1 MRQIKMTKRKQAKN
15 IFAILFLGI
24 FWSCETSIQYPETQK
39 KLHSDFY
46 HGIEVSDPYRWL
58 EDDMSDE
65 TREWVKSQ
73 NTVTSSFLRKIGF
86 RKKLERRI
94 KKLNDY
100 EKIGAP
106 FKEGDYEYFYKNSGL
121 QNHSVVY
128 RTRIG
133 SNDDPEVF
141 IDPNTFSGDGTV
153 ALRGLSFTKDG
164 SLLAYMITEGG
175 SDWRKIIVMDT
186 ETKEVIGDTLK
197 DVKFSGLSWKKN
209 DGFFYSSYDNPS
221 EKNKSELSAKTQYHK
236 LYYHK
241 LNSSQSEDRLVYGG
255 KKEPNRYVSGSV
267 TEDQRYLVIYAG
279 QNTSGRQLYIKDLD
293 LPNSKLVKIQGDYFA
308 TASVISNKKRTF
320 YLYTNIDAPNGR
332 IVSVNLSRPNTWK
345 DVVSETENVMFASSG
360 GGYLFVRYLVDAKS
374 QIMQYDLNGEI
385 VREIDLPGIG
395 SAYGF
400 SAKEDEKDLYYSF
413 SSYTYPSTIFNYDI
427 NSGESN
433 LYRQPKIDFEPS
445 DYVTEQV
452 FFKSKDQTTVPMF
465 ITYKKDVKRNGANPT
480 ILYGYGGF
488 NISLTPGFNPTN
500 IAWLENGG
508 IYAVANIRGG
518 GEYGKKWHKSGT
530 QMKKQNVFDDFIA
543 AAEYLISE
551 DYTSSEYLAIRG
563 GSNGGLLVGAV
574 MIQRPELFKVAV
586 PAVGV
591 LDMLRYHQFTAGA
604 GWSDDYGTADDSPEM
619 FKYLLKYS
627 PVHAL
632 KPGTEYPAT
641 LVTTA
646 DHDDRVVPAHSFKF
660 AARLQEFH
668 AGESPVLIR
677 IQTRGGHG
685 SVSMDQ
691 RMELYA
697 DVFSFIWYNMGTRPK
712 I

>member
-1 MRQIKMTKRKQAKN
+1 MSK
-15 IFAILFLGI
+15 
-24 FWSCETSIQYPETQK
+24 ET
-39 KLHSDFY
+39 
-46 HGIEVSDPYRWL
+46 G
-58 EDDMSDE
+58 
-65 TREWVKSQ
+65 EWVKSQ
-73 NTVTSSFLRKIGF
+73 NKVTSKFLGKIGF

-133 SNDDPEVF
+133 ADENPEVF
-141 IDPNTFSGDGTV
+141 IDPNTFSKDGTV

-164 SLLAYMITEGG
+164 SLLAYMITDGG
-175 SDWRKIIVMDT
+175 SDWRKIIVMNT
-186 ETKEVIGDTLK
+186 KTKEIIGDTLK
-197 DVKFSGLSWKKN
+197 DVKFSGLSWKNN

-221 EKNKSELSAKTQYHK
+221 EENKSELSAKTQYHK
-236 LYYHK
+236 LYFHR
-241 LNSSQSEDRLVYGG
+241 LNTAQAQDKLVYGG
-255 KKEPNRYVSGSV
+255 NKQPNRYVSGSV
-267 TEDQRYLVIYAG
+267 TEDQRYLAIYAG
-279 QNTSGRQLYIKDLD
+279 QNTSGRQLYIQDLTV
-293 LPNSKLVKIQGDYFA
+293 PGSKPIKIQGDYFA
-308 TASVISNKKRTF
+308 RASVITNKNKTF
-320 YLYTNIDAPNGR
+320 YLYTNIEAPNGR
-332 IVSVNLSRPNTWK
+332 IVSVDLSRPNIWK
-345 DVVSETENVMFASSG
+345 DIVSETENVMYPSSG
-360 GGYLFVRYLVDAKS
+360 GGNLFVRYLVDAKS
-374 QIMQYDLNGEI
+374 QIMQFDLNGKI
-385 VREIDLPGIG
+385 IREIELPAIG

-400 SAKEDEKDLYYSF
+400 SAKEDEDDLYYSF
-413 SSYTYPSTIFNYDI
+413 SSYTYPSTIFNYNI
-427 NSGESN
+427 ESGESN
-433 LYRQPKIDFEPS
+433 LYRQPEIDFEPS
-445 DYVTEQV
+445 DYITEQV
-452 FFKSKDQTTVPMF
+452 FYKSKDQTTVPMF
-465 ITYKKDVKRNGANPT
+465 ITYKKGLNRNSANPT

-488 NISLTPGFNPTN
+488 NISQTPGFSATN

-508 IYAVANIRGG
+508 VYAVANIRGG
-518 GEYGKKWHKSGT
+518 GEYGKKWHKAGT
-530 QMKKQNVFDDFIA
+530 QMNKQNVFDDFIA

-551 DYTSSEYLAIRG
+551 NYTSSEYLAIRG
-563 GSNGGLLVGAV
+563 GSNGGLLVAAV
-574 MIQRPELFKVAV
+574 MIQRPELFKVAI

-604 GWSDDYGTADDSPEM
+604 GWSDDYGTADDSKEM

-632 KPGTEYPAT
+632 KPDTNYPAT

-668 AGESPVLIR
+668 VGESPVLIR

-697 DVFSFIWYNMGTRPK
+697 DVFSFIWYNMESQPK

>member
-1 MRQIKMTKRKQAKN
+1 MITQKYFKN
-15 IFAILFLGI
+15 IFMIYLVMI
-24 FWSCETSIQYPETQK
+24 SISCDSAVEYPVTNK
-39 KLHSDFY
+39 ITHSDFY
-46 HGIEVSDPYRWL
+46 HGVEISDPYRWL

-65 TREWVKSQ
+65 TVKWVKAQ
-73 NTVTSSFLRKIGF
+73 NKVTSKFLAKIGF

-100 EKIGAP
+100 EKVGAP
-106 FKEGDYEYFYKNSGL
+106 FKEGDYEYFYKNTGL

-133 SNDDPEVF
+133 SSQKPEVF
-141 IDPNTFSGDGTV
+141 IDPNTFSKDGTV

-175 SDWRKIIVMDT
+175 SDWRKIIIMNTD
-186 ETKEVIGDTLK
+186 TKEIIGDTLK
-197 DVKFSGLSWKKN
+197 NVKFSGLSWKNN
-209 DGFFYSSYDNPS
+209 DGFYYSSYDNPS
-221 EKNKSELSAKTQYHK
+221 EENKSELSAKTQYHK

-241 LNSSQSEDRLVYGG
+241 LNTSQSKDRLVYGG
-255 KKEPNRYVSGSV
+255 DREPNRYVSGGV
-267 TEDQRYLVIYAG
+267 TQDQRYLIIYAG
-279 QNTSGRQLYIKDLD
+279 QNTSGSQLYIKDLEVA
-293 LPNSKLVKIQGDYFA
+293 NSKPVKIQGDYFA
-308 TASVISNKKRTF
+308 RASVLYNKKRTF

-332 IVSVNLSRPNTWK
+332 IVSVNLSKPSAWK
-345 DVVSETENVMFASSG
+345 DVVSETENVMFASAG
-360 GGYLFVRYLVDAKS
+360 GGDLFVRYLVDAKS
-374 QIMQYDLNGEI
+374 QIMQYGLNGKLI
-385 VREIDLPGIG
+385 REISLPAIG

-400 SAKEDEKDLYYSF
+400 NAKEDDKNLYYSF
-413 SSYTYPSTIFNYDI
+413 SSYTYPSTIFNYNI
-427 NSGESN
+427 KTGESE
-433 LYRQPKIDFEPS
+433 LYRQPEIDFTPS
-445 DYVTEQV
+445 DYNTEQV
-452 FFKSKDQTTVPMF
+452 FYKSKDGTIVPMF
-465 ITYKKDVKRNGANPT
+465 ITFKKGVERNGANAT

-488 NISLTPGFNPTN
+488 NISQTPGFNPTN

-518 GEYGKKWHKSGT
+518 GEYGKKWHKAGT
-530 QMKKQNVFDDFIA
+530 QMNKQNVFDDFIA

-551 DYTSSEYLAIRG
+551 KYTSNDYLAIRG

-574 MIQRPELFKVAV
+574 MIQRPELFKVAI

-591 LDMLRYHQFTAGA
+591 LDMLRYHEFTAGA
-604 GWSDDYGTADDSPEM
+604 GWSDDYGTADDSPAM
-619 FKYLLKYS
+619 FEYLLKYS

-632 KPGTEYPAT
+632 KPDTEYPAT

-668 AGESPVLIR
+668 NGESPVLIR

-697 DVFSFIWYNMGTRPK
+697 DVFSFIWYNMGVKPR

>member
-1 MRQIKMTKRKQAKN
+1 MITQKYFKN
-15 IFAILFLGI
+15 IFMIYLVMI
-24 FWSCETSIQYPETQK
+24 SISCDSAVEYPVTNK
-39 KLHSDFY
+39 ITHSDFY
-46 HGIEVSDPYRWL
+46 HGVEISDPYRWL

-65 TREWVKSQ
+65 TVKWVKAQ
-73 NTVTSSFLRKIGF
+73 NKVTSKFLAKIGF
-86 RKKLERRI
+86 RKKLEKRI

-100 EKIGAP
+100 EKVGAP
-106 FKEGDYEYFYKNSGL
+106 FKEGDYEYFYKNTGL

-133 SNDDPEVF
+133 SSQKPEVF
-141 IDPNTFSGDGTV
+141 IDPNTFSKDGTV

-175 SDWRKIIVMDT
+175 SDWRKIIIMNTD
-186 ETKEVIGDTLK
+186 TKEIIGDTLK
-197 DVKFSGLSWKKN
+197 NVKFSGLSWKNN

-221 EKNKSELSAKTQYHK
+221 EENKSELSAKTQYHK

-241 LNSSQSEDRLVYGG
+241 LNTSQSKDRLVYGG
-255 KKEPNRYVSGSV
+255 VREPNRYVSGGV
-267 TEDQRYLVIYAG
+267 TQDQRYLIIYAG
-279 QNTSGRQLYIKDLD
+279 QNTSGSQLYIKDLEVA
-293 LPNSKLVKIQGDYFA
+293 NSKPVKIQGDYFA
-308 TASVISNKKRTF
+308 RASVLYNKKRTF

-332 IVSVNLSRPNTWK
+332 IVSVNLSKPSAWK
-345 DVVSETENVMFASSG
+345 DVVSETENVMFASAG
-360 GGYLFVRYLVDAKS
+360 GGDLFVRYLVDAKS
-374 QIMQYDLNGEI
+374 QIMQYGLNGKLI
-385 VREIDLPGIG
+385 REISLPAIG

-400 SAKEDEKDLYYSF
+400 NAKEDDKNLYYSF
-413 SSYTYPSTIFNYDI
+413 SSYTYPSTIFNYNI
-427 NSGESN
+427 KTGESE
-433 LYRQPKIDFEPS
+433 LYRQPEIDFTPS
-445 DYVTEQV
+445 DYNTEQV
-452 FFKSKDQTTVPMF
+452 FYKSKDGTIVPMF
-465 ITYKKDVKRNGANPT
+465 ITFKKGVERNGANAT

-488 NISLTPGFNPTN
+488 NISQTPGFNPTN

-518 GEYGKKWHKSGT
+518 GEYGKKWHKAGT
-530 QMKKQNVFDDFIA
+530 QMNKQNVFDDFIA

-551 DYTSSEYLAIRG
+551 KYTSNDYLAIRG

-574 MIQRPELFKVAV
+574 MIQRPELFKVAI

-591 LDMLRYHQFTAGA
+591 LDMLRYHEFTAGA
-604 GWSDDYGTADDSPEM
+604 GWSDDYGTADDSPAM
-619 FKYLLKYS
+619 FEYLLKYS

-632 KPGTEYPAT
+632 KPDTEYPAT

-668 AGESPVLIR
+668 NGESPVLIR

-697 DVFSFIWYNMGTRPK
+697 DVFSFIWYNMGVKPR

>member
-1 MRQIKMTKRKQAKN
+1 MKN
-15 IFAILFLGI
+15 ISLKIIFILSFYLI
-24 FWSCETSIQYPETQK
+24 SCEQSIDYPVTK
-39 KLHSDFY
+39 KIGHYDTY
-46 HGIEVSDPYRWL
+46 HGIEISDPYRWL

-65 TREWVKSQ
+65 TGQWVKSQ
-73 NTVTSSFLRKIGF
+73 NKVTSKYLRKIGF

-121 QNHSVVY
+121 QNHSVIY
-128 RTRIG
+128 RSRIG
-133 SNDDPEVF
+133 SSQDPEVF
-141 IDPNTFSGDGTV
+141 IDPNTFSKDGTV

-186 ETKEVIGDTLK
+186 ETKEIIGDTLK
-197 DVKFSGLSWKKN
+197 DVKFSGLSWKNN
-209 DGFFYSSYDNPS
+209 DGFFYSSYDNPN
-221 EKNKSELSAKTQYHK
+221 EENKSELSAKTQYHK

-241 LNSSQSEDRLVYGG
+241 LNTSQSKDQLIYGG
-255 KKEPNRYVSGSV
+255 SREPNRYISGSV
-267 TEDQRYLVIYAG
+267 SEDQRYLTIYAG
-279 QNTSGRQLYIKDLD
+279 QNTSGRQLYIQDLKIS
-293 LPNSKLVKIQGDYFA
+293 NSKPIKIQGDYFA
-308 TASVISNKKRTF
+308 RASVLYNKKRTF
-320 YLYTNIDAPNGR
+320 YLFTNIDAPNGR
-332 IVSVNLSRPNTWK
+332 IVSVDLSKPNIWK
-345 DVVSETENVMFASSG
+345 DVVPESKNVMIASSG

-374 QIMQYDLNGEI
+374 QIMQYDLKGKI
-385 VREIDLPGIG
+385 VREIDLPAIG

-400 SAKEDEKDLYYSF
+400 NAKEDEKDLYYSF
-413 SSYTYPSTIFNYDI
+413 SSYTYPSTIYKYNI
-427 NSGESN
+427 ESGESN
-433 LYRQPKIDFEPS
+433 LYRQPAIDFEPS
-445 DYVTEQV
+445 DYITEQV
-452 FFKSKDQTTVPMF
+452 FYKSKDQTTIPMF
-465 ITYKKDVKRNGANPT
+465 ITYKKDVIKNNANPT

-488 NISLTPGFNPTN
+488 NISQTPRFSATN

-508 IYAVANIRGG
+508 VYAVANIRGG
-518 GEYGKKWHKSGT
+518 GEYGKKWHKAGT

-551 DYTSSEYLAIRG
+551 NYTSSDYLAIRG

-574 MIQRPELFKVAV
+574 MIQRPELFKVAI

-591 LDMLRYHQFTAGA
+591 LDMLRYHEFTAGA
-604 GWSDDYGTADDSPEM
+604 GWADDYGTSDDSPEM
-619 FKYLLKYS
+619 FQYLLKYS

-632 KPGTEYPAT
+632 RPNVEYPAT

-668 AGESPVLIR
+668 SGDAPVLIR

-691 RMELYA
+691 RMELYS
-697 DVFSFIWYNMGTRPK
+697 DVFGFIWQNMGVRPK
-712 I
+712 L

>member
-1 MRQIKMTKRKQAKN
+1 MILKKIIRNTFI
-15 IFAILFLGI
+15 ILFGML
-24 FWSCETSIQYPETQK
+24 WSCETSIQYPETK
-39 KLHSDFY
+39 KITHSDFY

-58 EDDMSDE
+58 EDDMSNE
-65 TREWVKSQ
+65 TGEWVKSQ
-73 NTVTSSFLRKIGF
+73 NKVTSKFLGKIGF

-133 SNDDPEVF
+133 ADENPEVF
-141 IDPNTFSGDGTV
+141 IDPNTFSKDGTV

-175 SDWRKIIVMDT
+175 SDWRKIIVMNT
-186 ETKEVIGDTLK
+186 KTKEIIGDTLK
-197 DVKFSGLSWKKN
+197 DVKFSGLSWKNN

-221 EKNKSELSAKTQYHK
+221 EENKSELSAKTQYHK
-236 LYYHK
+236 LYFHR
-241 LNSSQSEDRLVYGG
+241 LNTPQSQDKLVYGG
-255 KKEPNRYVSGSV
+255 NKQPNRYVSGSV
-267 TEDQRYLVIYAG
+267 TEDQRYLAIYAG
-279 QNTSGRQLYIKDLD
+279 QNTSGRQLYIQDLTVPD
-293 LPNSKLVKIQGDYFA
+293 SKPIKIQGDYFA
-308 TASVISNKKRTF
+308 RASVITNENKTF
-320 YLYTNIDAPNGR
+320 YLYTNIKAPNGR
-332 IVSVNLSRPNTWK
+332 IVSVDLSRPNIWK
-345 DVVSETENVMFASSG
+345 DVVSESENVMYPSSG
-360 GGYLFVRYLVDAKS
+360 GGNLFVRYLVDAKS
-374 QIMQYDLNGEI
+374 QIMQFDLNGKI
-385 VREIDLPGIG
+385 IREIELPAIG

-400 SAKEDEKDLYYSF
+400 SAKEDEADLYYSF
-413 SSYTYPSTIFNYDI
+413 SSYTYPSTIFNYNI
-427 NSGESN
+427 ESGKSN
-433 LYRQPKIDFEPS
+433 LYRQPEIDFEPS
-445 DYVTEQV
+445 DYITEQV
-452 FFKSKDQTTVPMF
+452 FYKSKDQTTVPMF
-465 ITYKKDVKRNGANPT
+465 ITYKKGVDRNSANPT

-488 NISLTPGFNPTN
+488 NISQTPGFSATN

-508 IYAVANIRGG
+508 VYAVANIRGG
-518 GEYGKKWHKSGT
+518 GEYGKKWHKAGT
-530 QMKKQNVFDDFIA
+530 QMKKQNVFDDFIT

-551 DYTSSEYLAIRG
+551 NYTSSEYLAIRG
-563 GSNGGLLVGAV
+563 GSNGGLLVAAV
-574 MIQRPELFKVAV
+574 MIQRPELFKVAI

-604 GWSDDYGTADDSPEM
+604 GWSDDYGTADDSKEM

-632 KPGTEYPAT
+632 KPDTNYPAT

-668 AGESPVLIR
+668 VGESPVLIR

-697 DVFSFIWYNMGTRPK
+697 DVFSFIWYNMGSRPK

>member
-1 MRQIKMTKRKQAKN
+1 MKSISLKIIFILSFYLISCDQSIDYPATKK
-15 IFAILFLGI
+15 IGHYD
-24 FWSCETSIQYPETQK
+24 T
-39 KLHSDFY
+39 Y
-46 HGIEVSDPYRWL
+46 HGIEISDPYRWL

-65 TREWVKSQ
+65 TGQWVKSQ
-73 NTVTSSFLRKIGF
+73 NKVTSKYLRKIGF

-100 EKIGAP
+100 EKVGAP
-106 FKEGDYEYFYKNSGL
+106 FKEGNYEYFYKNSGL

-128 RTRIG
+128 RSRIG
-133 SNDDPEVF
+133 SNQDPEVF
-141 IDPNTFSGDGTV
+141 IDPNTFSKDGTV

-186 ETKEVIGDTLK
+186 ETKEIIGDTLK
-197 DVKFSGLSWKKN
+197 DVKFSGLSWKNN
-209 DGFFYSSYDNPS
+209 DGFFYSSYDNPN
-221 EKNKSELSAKTQYHK
+221 EENKSELSAKTQYHK

-241 LNSSQSEDRLVYGG
+241 LNTSQSKDQLIYGG
-255 KKEPNRYVSGSV
+255 SREPNRYISGSV
-267 TEDQRYLVIYAG
+267 SEDQRYLAIYAG
-279 QNTSGRQLYIKDLD
+279 QNTSGRQLYIQDLNISD
-293 LPNSKLVKIQGDYFA
+293 SKPIKIQGDYFA
-308 TASVISNKKRTF
+308 RASVLYNKKRTF
-320 YLYTNIDAPNGR
+320 YLFTNIDAPNGR
-332 IVSVNLSRPNTWK
+332 IVSVDLSKPNIWK
-345 DVVSETENVMFASSG
+345 DVVPESENVMIASSG

-374 QIMQYDLNGEI
+374 QIMQYDLKGKI
-385 VREIDLPGIG
+385 VREIDLPAIG

-400 SAKEDEKDLYYSF
+400 NAKEDEKDLYYSF
-413 SSYTYPSTIFNYDI
+413 SSYTYPSTIYKYNI
-427 NSGESN
+427 ESGESI
-433 LYRQPKIDFEPS
+433 LYRQPAIDFEPS
-445 DYVTEQV
+445 DYTTEQV
-452 FFKSKDQTTVPMF
+452 FYKSKDQTTVPMF
-465 ITYKKDVKRNGANPT
+465 ITYKKDVVKNGNSPT

-488 NISLTPGFNPTN
+488 NISQTPRFSATN

-508 IYAVANIRGG
+508 VYAVANIRGG
-518 GEYGKKWHKSGT
+518 GEYGKKWHKAGT

-551 DYTSSEYLAIRG
+551 NYTSSEYLAIRG

-574 MIQRPELFKVAV
+574 MIQRPELFKVAI

-591 LDMLRYHQFTAGA
+591 LDMLRYHEFTAGA

-632 KPGTEYPAT
+632 KPETKYPAT

-668 AGESPVLIR
+668 IGESPVLIR

-697 DVFSFIWYNMGTRPK
+697 DVFSFIWYNMGTKPK

>member
-1 MRQIKMTKRKQAKN
+1 MITQKYFKN
-15 IFAILFLGI
+15 IFTIYFVMISISCDSAI
-24 FWSCETSIQYPETQK
+24 EYPVTNK
-39 KLHSDFY
+39 ITHSDFY
-46 HGIEVSDPYRWL
+46 HGVEISDPYRWL

-65 TREWVKSQ
+65 TVKWVKAQ
-73 NTVTSSFLRKIGF
+73 NKVTSKFLAKIGF

-100 EKIGAP
+100 EKVGAP
-106 FKEGDYEYFYKNSGL
+106 FKEGDYEYFYKNTGL

-133 SNDDPEVF
+133 SSQKPEVF
-141 IDPNTFSGDGTV
+141 IDPNTFSKDGTV

-175 SDWRKIIVMDT
+175 SDWRKIIIMNTD
-186 ETKEVIGDTLK
+186 TKEIIGDTLK
-197 DVKFSGLSWKKN
+197 NVKFSGLSWKNN

-221 EKNKSELSAKTQYHK
+221 EENKSELSAKTQYHK

-241 LNSSQSEDRLVYGG
+241 LNTSQSKDRLVYGG
-255 KKEPNRYVSGSV
+255 DREPNRYVSGGV
-267 TEDQRYLVIYAG
+267 TQDQRYLIIYAG
-279 QNTSGRQLYIKDLD
+279 QNTSGSQLYIKDLEVA
-293 LPNSKLVKIQGDYFA
+293 NSKPVKIQGDYFA
-308 TASVISNKKRTF
+308 RASVLYNKKRTF
-320 YLYTNIDAPNGR
+320 YLYTNINAPNGR
-332 IVSVNLSRPNTWK
+332 IVSVNLSKPSAWK
-345 DVVSETENVMFASSG
+345 DVVSETENVMFASAG
-360 GGYLFVRYLVDAKS
+360 GGDLFVRYLVDAKS
-374 QIMQYDLNGEI
+374 QIMQYGLNGKLI
-385 VREIDLPGIG
+385 REISLPAIG

-400 SAKEDEKDLYYSF
+400 NAKEDDKNLYYSF
-413 SSYTYPSTIFNYDI
+413 SSYTYPSTIFNYNI
-427 NSGESN
+427 ETGESE
-433 LYRQPKIDFEPS
+433 LYRQPEIDFTPS
-445 DYVTEQV
+445 DYNTEQV
-452 FFKSKDQTTVPMF
+452 FYKSKDGTIVPMF
-465 ITYKKDVKRNGANPT
+465 ITFKKGVERNGANAT

-488 NISLTPGFNPTN
+488 NISQTPGFNPTN

-518 GEYGKKWHKSGT
+518 GEYGKKWHEAGT
-530 QMKKQNVFDDFIA
+530 QMNKQNVFDDFIA

-551 DYTSSEYLAIRG
+551 KYTSNDYLAIRG

-574 MIQRPELFKVAV
+574 MIQRPELFKVAI

-591 LDMLRYHQFTAGA
+591 LDMLRYHEFTAGA
-604 GWSDDYGTADDSPEM
+604 GWSDDYGTADDSPAM
-619 FKYLLKYS
+619 FEYLLKYS

-632 KPGTEYPAT
+632 KPDTEYPAT

-668 AGESPVLIR
+668 NGESPVLIR

-697 DVFSFIWYNMGTRPK
+697 DVFSFIWYNMGVKPR

>member
-1 MRQIKMTKRKQAKN
+1 MILKKIIRNTFI
-15 IFAILFLGI
+15 ILFGML
-24 FWSCETSIQYPETQK
+24 WSCETSIQYPETK
-39 KLHSDFY
+39 KITHSDFY

-58 EDDMSDE
+58 EDDMSKE
-65 TREWVKSQ
+65 TGEWVKSQ
-73 NTVTSSFLRKIGF
+73 NKVTSKFLGKIGF

-133 SNDDPEVF
+133 ADENPEVF
-141 IDPNTFSGDGTV
+141 IDPNTFSKDGTV

-175 SDWRKIIVMDT
+175 SDWRKIIVMNT
-186 ETKEVIGDTLK
+186 KTKEIIGDTLK
-197 DVKFSGLSWKKN
+197 DVKFSGLSWKNN

-221 EKNKSELSAKTQYHK
+221 EENKSELSAKTQYHK
-236 LYYHK
+236 LYFHQ
-241 LNSSQSEDRLVYGG
+241 LNTPQAQDKLVYGG
-255 KKEPNRYVSGSV
+255 NKQPNRYVSGSV
-267 TEDQRYLVIYAG
+267 TEDQRYLAIYAG
-279 QNTSGRQLYIKDLD
+279 QNTSGRQLYIQDLGV
-293 LPNSKLVKIQGDYFA
+293 PGSKPIKIQGDYFA
-308 TASVISNKKRTF
+308 RASVITNKNKTF
-320 YLYTNIDAPNGR
+320 YLYTNIEAPNGR
-332 IVSVNLSRPNTWK
+332 IVSVDLSRPNIWK
-345 DVVSETENVMFASSG
+345 DIVSETENVMYPSSG
-360 GGYLFVRYLVDAKS
+360 GGNLFVRYLVDAKS
-374 QIMQYDLNGEI
+374 QIMQFDLNGKI
-385 VREIDLPGIG
+385 IREIELPAIG

-400 SAKEDEKDLYYSF
+400 SAKEDEDDLYYSF
-413 SSYTYPSTIFNYDI
+413 SSYTYPSTIFNYNI
-427 NSGESN
+427 ESGESN
-433 LYRQPKIDFEPS
+433 LYRQPEIDFEPS
-445 DYVTEQV
+445 DYITEQV
-452 FFKSKDQTTVPMF
+452 FYKSKDQTTVPMF
-465 ITYKKDVKRNGANPT
+465 ITYKKGVDRNSANPT

-488 NISLTPGFNPTN
+488 NISQTPGFSATN

-508 IYAVANIRGG
+508 VYAVANIRGG
-518 GEYGKKWHKSGT
+518 GEYGKKWHKAGT
-530 QMKKQNVFDDFIA
+530 QMNKQNVFDDFIA

-551 DYTSSEYLAIRG
+551 NYTSSEYLAIRG
-563 GSNGGLLVGAV
+563 GSNGGLLVAAV
-574 MIQRPELFKVAV
+574 MIQRPELFKVAI

-604 GWSDDYGTADDSPEM
+604 GWSDDYGTADDSKEM

-632 KPGTEYPAT
+632 KPDTNYPAT

-668 AGESPVLIR
+668 VGESPVLIR

-697 DVFSFIWYNMGTRPK
+697 DVFSFIWYNMESQPK

>member
-1 MRQIKMTKRKQAKN
+1 MITQKYFKN
-15 IFAILFLGI
+15 IFTIYLVMI
-24 FWSCETSIQYPETQK
+24 SISCDSAVEYPVTNK
-39 KLHSDFY
+39 ITHSDFY
-46 HGIEVSDPYRWL
+46 HGVEISDPYRWL

-65 TREWVKSQ
+65 TVKWVKAQ
-73 NTVTSSFLRKIGF
+73 NKVTSKFLAKIGF

-100 EKIGAP
+100 EKVGAP
-106 FKEGDYEYFYKNSGL
+106 FKEGDYEYFYKNTGL

-133 SNDDPEVF
+133 SSQEPEVF
-141 IDPNTFSGDGTV
+141 IDPNTFSKDGTV

-175 SDWRKIIVMDT
+175 SDWRKIIIMNTD
-186 ETKEVIGDTLK
+186 TKEIIGDTLK
-197 DVKFSGLSWKKN
+197 NVKFSGLSWKNN

-221 EKNKSELSAKTQYHK
+221 DDNKSELSAKTQYHK

-241 LNSSQSEDRLVYGG
+241 LNTSQSKDRLVYGG
-255 KKEPNRYVSGSV
+255 DREPNRYVSGGV
-267 TEDQRYLVIYAG
+267 TQDQRYLIIYAG
-279 QNTSGRQLYIKDLD
+279 QNTSGSQLYIKDLEVA
-293 LPNSKLVKIQGDYFA
+293 NSKPVKIQGDYFA
-308 TASVISNKKRTF
+308 RASVLYNKKRTF

-332 IVSVNLSRPNTWK
+332 IVSVNLSKPSAWK
-345 DVVSETENVMFASSG
+345 DVVSETENVMFASAG
-360 GGYLFVRYLVDAKS
+360 GGDLFVRYLVDAKS
-374 QIMQYDLNGEI
+374 QIMQYGLNGKLI
-385 VREIDLPGIG
+385 REISLPAIG

-400 SAKEDEKDLYYSF
+400 NAKEDDKNLYYSF
-413 SSYTYPSTIFNYDI
+413 SSYTYPSTIFNYNI
-427 NSGESN
+427 ETGESE
-433 LYRQPKIDFEPS
+433 LYRQPEIDFTPS
-445 DYVTEQV
+445 DYNTEQV
-452 FFKSKDQTTVPMF
+452 FYKSKDGTIVPMF
-465 ITYKKDVKRNGANPT
+465 ITFKKGVERNGANPT

-488 NISLTPGFNPTN
+488 NISQTPGFNPTN

-518 GEYGKKWHKSGT
+518 GEYGKKWHEAGT
-530 QMKKQNVFDDFIA
+530 QMNKQNVFDDFIA

-551 DYTSSEYLAIRG
+551 KYTSNDYLAIRG

-574 MIQRPELFKVAV
+574 MIQRPELFKVAI

-591 LDMLRYHQFTAGA
+591 LDMLRYHEFTAGA
-604 GWSDDYGTADDSPEM
+604 GWSDDYGTADDSPAM
-619 FKYLLKYS
+619 FEYLLKYS

-632 KPGTEYPAT
+632 KPDTEYPAT

-668 AGESPVLIR
+668 NGESPVLIR

-691 RMELYA
+691 RMKLYA
-697 DVFSFIWYNMGTRPK
+697 DVFSFIWYNMGVKPR

>member
-1 MRQIKMTKRKQAKN
+1 MTLIIKFKN
-15 IFAILFLGI
+15 IFAICIPALFL
-24 FWSCETSIQYPETQK
+24 SCDVAIKYPETK
-39 KLHSDFY
+39 KVSHSDFY
-46 HGIEVSDPYRWL
+46 HGIEISDPYRWL

-65 TREWVKSQ
+65 TGEWVKNQ
-73 NTVTSSFLRKIGF
+73 NKVTSRFLQKIGF

-106 FKEGDYEYFYKNSGL
+106 FKEGGYEYFYKNSGL

-133 SNDDPEVF
+133 SSQDPEVF
-141 IDPNTFSGDGTV
+141 IDPNTFSDDGTV

-175 SDWRKIIVMDT
+175 SDWRKIIVMNT
-186 ETKEVIGDTLK
+186 STKEVIGDTLK
-197 DVKFSGLSWKKN
+197 DVKFSGLSWKNN
-209 DGFFYSSYDNPS
+209 DGFYYSSYDNPS
-221 EKNKSELSAKTQYHK
+221 EENKSELSAKTQYHK
-236 LYYHK
+236 MYYHK
-241 LNSSQSEDRLVYGG
+241 LNSTQSEDKSVYGG
-255 KKEPNRYVSGSV
+255 EKEPNRYVSGGV
-267 TEDQRYLVIYAG
+267 TEDQNYLQIYAG
-279 QNTSGRQLYIKDLD
+279 QNTSGRQLYIKDLIT
-293 LPNSKLVKIQGDYFA
+293 PNSKPVKIQGDYFA
-308 TASVISNKKRTF
+308 RADVLYNKKRTF
-320 YLYTNIDAPNGR
+320 YLFTNIDAPNGR
-332 IVSVNLSRPNTWK
+332 IVSVNLSEPNIWK
-345 DVVSETENVMFASSG
+345 DVVPESENVMFASSG

-374 QIMQYDLNGEI
+374 QIIQYDLNGEI

-400 SAKEDEKDLYYSF
+400 NAKEDEKDLYYSF

-433 LYRQPKIDFEPS
+433 LYRQPEIDFEPS

-452 FFKSKDQTTVPMF
+452 FYKSKDQTTIPMF
-465 ITYKKDVKRNGANPT
+465 ITYKKDVNRNGANPT

-518 GEYGKKWHKSGT
+518 GEYGKKWHKAGT

-551 DYTSSEYLAIRG
+551 NYTSSDYLAIRG

-574 MIQRPELFKVAV
+574 MIQRPDLFKVAI

-632 KPGTEYPAT
+632 KPDIKYPAT

-660 AARLQEFH
+660 AARLQELH
-668 AGESPVLIR
+668 EGESPVLIR
-677 IQTRGGHG
+677 IQTKGGHG

-697 DVFSFIWYNMGTRPK
+697 DVFSFIWYNMETKPK
-712 I
+712 F

>member
-1 MRQIKMTKRKQAKN
+1 MRQIKMLLKKLIRNTF
-15 IFAILFLGI
+15 IIHFGMFL
-24 FWSCETSIQYPETQK
+24 SCETSIQYPETK
-39 KLHSDFY
+39 KITHSDFY

-58 EDDMSDE
+58 EDDMSNE
-65 TREWVKSQ
+65 TGEWVKIQ
-73 NTVTSSFLRKIGF
+73 NKVTSKFLGKIGF

-128 RTRIG
+128 RKRIG
-133 SNDDPEVF
+133 SDENPEVF
-141 IDPNTFSGDGTV
+141 IDPNTFSKDGTV

-164 SLLAYMITEGG
+164 SLLAYMITDGG
-175 SDWRKIIVMDT
+175 SDWRKIIVMNT
-186 ETKEVIGDTLK
+186 KTKEIIGDTLK
-197 DVKFSGLSWKKN
+197 DVKFSGLSWKNN

-221 EKNKSELSAKTQYHK
+221 EENKSELSAKTQYHK
-236 LYYHK
+236 LYFHR
-241 LNSSQSEDRLVYGG
+241 LNTTQAQDKLVYGG
-255 KKEPNRYVSGSV
+255 NKQPNRYVSGSV
-267 TEDQRYLVIYAG
+267 TEDQRYLAIYAG
-279 QNTSGRQLYIKDLD
+279 QNTSGRQLYIQDLAVTG
-293 LPNSKLVKIQGDYFA
+293 SKPIKIQGDYFA
-308 TASVISNKKRTF
+308 RASVITNKNKTF

-332 IVSVNLSRPNTWK
+332 VVSVDLSSPNIWK
-345 DVVSETENVMFASSG
+345 DVVSETENVMYPSSG
-360 GGYLFVRYLVDAKS
+360 GGNLFIRYLVDAKS
-374 QIMQYDLNGEI
+374 QIMQFDLNGKI
-385 VREIDLPGIG
+385 IREIELPAIG

-400 SAKEDEKDLYYSF
+400 SAKEDEDDLYYSF
-413 SSYTYPSTIFNYDI
+413 SSYTYPSTIFNYNI
-427 NSGESN
+427 ESGESN
-433 LYRQPKIDFEPS
+433 LYRQPEIDFEPR
-445 DYVTEQV
+445 DYITEQV
-452 FFKSKDQTTVPMF
+452 FYKSKDQTTVPMF
-465 ITYKKDVKRNGANPT
+465 ITYKKGLNRNSANPT

-488 NISLTPGFNPTN
+488 NISQTPGFSATN

-508 IYAVANIRGG
+508 VYAVANIRGG
-518 GEYGKKWHKSGT
+518 GEYGKKWHKAGT
-530 QMKKQNVFDDFIA
+530 QMNKQNVFDDFIA

-551 DYTSSEYLAIRG
+551 NYTSSEYLAIRG
-563 GSNGGLLVGAV
+563 GSNGGLLVAAV
-574 MIQRPELFKVAV
+574 MIQRPELFKVAI

-604 GWSDDYGTADDSPEM
+604 GWSDDYGTADDSKEM

-632 KPGTEYPAT
+632 KPDTNYPAT

-660 AARLQEFH
+660 AARLQEYH

-697 DVFSFIWYNMGTRPK
+697 DVFSFIWYNMGSRPK

>member
-1 MRQIKMTKRKQAKN
+1 MRQIKMILKKIIRNTF
-15 IFAILFLGI
+15 IILFGML
-24 FWSCETSIQYPETQK
+24 WSCETSIQYPETK
-39 KLHSDFY
+39 KITHSDFY

-58 EDDMSDE
+58 EDDMSNE
-65 TREWVKSQ
+65 TGEWVKSQ
-73 NTVTSSFLRKIGF
+73 NKVTSKFLGKIGF

-133 SNDDPEVF
+133 ADENPEVF
-141 IDPNTFSGDGTV
+141 IDPNTFSKDGTV

-175 SDWRKIIVMDT
+175 SDWRKIIVMNT
-186 ETKEVIGDTLK
+186 KTKEIIGDTLK
-197 DVKFSGLSWKKN
+197 DVKFSGLSWKNN

-221 EKNKSELSAKTQYHK
+221 EENKSELSAKTQYHK
-236 LYYHK
+236 LYFHQ
-241 LNSSQSEDRLVYGG
+241 LNTPQAQDKLVYGG
-255 KKEPNRYVSGSV
+255 NKQPNRYVSGSV
-267 TEDQRYLVIYAG
+267 TEDQRYLAIYAG
-279 QNTSGRQLYIKDLD
+279 QNTSGRQLYIQDLGV
-293 LPNSKLVKIQGDYFA
+293 PGSKPIKIQGDYFA
-308 TASVISNKKRTF
+308 RASVITNKNKTF
-320 YLYTNIDAPNGR
+320 YLYTNIEAPNGR
-332 IVSVNLSRPNTWK
+332 IVSVDLSRPNIWK
-345 DVVSETENVMFASSG
+345 DIVSETENVMYPSSG
-360 GGYLFVRYLVDAKS
+360 GGNLFVRYLVDAKS
-374 QIMQYDLNGEI
+374 QIMQFDLNGKI
-385 VREIDLPGIG
+385 IREIELPAIG

-400 SAKEDEKDLYYSF
+400 SAKEDEDDLYYSF
-413 SSYTYPSTIFNYDI
+413 SSYTYPSTIFNYNI
-427 NSGESN
+427 ESGESN
-433 LYRQPKIDFEPS
+433 LYRQPEIDFEPS
-445 DYVTEQV
+445 DYITEQV

-465 ITYKKDVKRNGANPT
+465 ITYKKGVDRNSANPT

-488 NISLTPGFNPTN
+488 NISQTPGFSATN

-508 IYAVANIRGG
+508 VYAVANIRGG
-518 GEYGKKWHKSGT
+518 GEYGKKWHKAGT
-530 QMKKQNVFDDFIA
+530 QMNKQNVFDDFIA

-551 DYTSSEYLAIRG
+551 NYTSSEYLAIRG
-563 GSNGGLLVGAV
+563 GSNGGLLVAAV
-574 MIQRPELFKVAV
+574 MIQRPELFKVAI

-604 GWSDDYGTADDSPEM
+604 GWSDDYGTADDSKEM

-632 KPGTEYPAT
+632 KPDTNYPAT

-668 AGESPVLIR
+668 VGESPVLIR

-697 DVFSFIWYNMGTRPK
+697 DVFSFIWYNMESQPK

>member
-1 MRQIKMTKRKQAKN
+1 MRQIKMLLKKLIRNTF
-15 IFAILFLGI
+15 IIHFGMFL
-24 FWSCETSIQYPETQK
+24 SCETSIQYPETK
-39 KLHSDFY
+39 KITHSDFY

-58 EDDMSDE
+58 EDDMSNE
-65 TREWVKSQ
+65 TGEWVKIQ
-73 NTVTSSFLRKIGF
+73 NKVTSKFLGKIGF

-128 RTRIG
+128 RKRIG
-133 SNDDPEVF
+133 SDENPEVF
-141 IDPNTFSGDGTV
+141 IDPNTFSKDGTV

-164 SLLAYMITEGG
+164 SLLAYMITDGG
-175 SDWRKIIVMDT
+175 SDWRKIIVMNT
-186 ETKEVIGDTLK
+186 KTKEIIGDTLK
-197 DVKFSGLSWKKN
+197 DVKFSGLSWKNN

-221 EKNKSELSAKTQYHK
+221 EENKSELSAKTQYHK
-236 LYYHK
+236 LYFHR
-241 LNSSQSEDRLVYGG
+241 LNTTQAQDKLVYGG
-255 KKEPNRYVSGSV
+255 NKQPNRYVSGSV
-267 TEDQRYLVIYAG
+267 TEDQRYLAIYAG
-279 QNTSGRQLYIKDLD
+279 QNTSGRQLYIQDLAVTG
-293 LPNSKLVKIQGDYFA
+293 SKPIKIQGDYFA
-308 TASVISNKKRTF
+308 RASVITNKNKTF
-320 YLYTNIDAPNGR
+320 YLYTNIDAPKGR
-332 IVSVNLSRPNTWK
+332 IVSVDLSSPNIWK
-345 DVVSETENVMFASSG
+345 DVVSETENVMYPSSG
-360 GGYLFVRYLVDAKS
+360 GGNLFIRYLVDAKS
-374 QIMQYDLNGEI
+374 QIMQFDLNGKI
-385 VREIDLPGIG
+385 IREIELPAIG

-400 SAKEDEKDLYYSF
+400 SAKEDEDDLYYSF
-413 SSYTYPSTIFNYDI
+413 SSYTYPSTIFNYNI
-427 NSGESN
+427 ESGESN
-433 LYRQPKIDFEPS
+433 LYRQPEIDFEPR
-445 DYVTEQV
+445 DYITEQV
-452 FFKSKDQTTVPMF
+452 FYKSKDQTTVPMF
-465 ITYKKDVKRNGANPT
+465 ITYKKGLNRNRANPT

-488 NISLTPGFNPTN
+488 NISQTPGFNPTN

-508 IYAVANIRGG
+508 VYAVANIRGG
-518 GEYGKKWHKSGT
+518 GEYGKKWHKAGT
-530 QMKKQNVFDDFIA
+530 QMNKQNVFDDFIA
-543 AAEYLISE
+543 AAEYLISKN
-551 DYTSSEYLAIRG
+551 YTSSEYLAIRG
-563 GSNGGLLVGAV
+563 GSNGGLLVAAV
-574 MIQRPELFKVAV
+574 MIQRPELFKVAI

-604 GWSDDYGTADDSPEM
+604 GWSDDYGTADDSKEM

-632 KPGTEYPAT
+632 KPDTNYPAT

-660 AARLQEFH
+660 AARLQEYH

-697 DVFSFIWYNMGTRPK
+697 DVFSFIWYNMGSRPK

>member
-1 MRQIKMTKRKQAKN
+1 MTLIIKFKN
-15 IFAILFLGI
+15 IFAICIPALFL
-24 FWSCETSIQYPETQK
+24 SCDVAIKYPETK
-39 KLHSDFY
+39 KVSHSDFY
-46 HGIEVSDPYRWL
+46 HGIEISDPYRWL

-65 TREWVKSQ
+65 TGEWVKNQ
-73 NTVTSSFLRKIGF
+73 NKVTSRFLQKIGF

-133 SNDDPEVF
+133 SSQDPEVF
-141 IDPNTFSGDGTV
+141 IDPNTFSDDGTV

-175 SDWRKIIVMDT
+175 SDWRKIIVMNT
-186 ETKEVIGDTLK
+186 STKEVIGDTLK
-197 DVKFSGLSWKKN
+197 DVKFSGLSWKNN
-209 DGFFYSSYDNPS
+209 DGFYYSSYDNPS
-221 EKNKSELSAKTQYHK
+221 EENKSELSAKTQYHK
-236 LYYHK
+236 MYYHK
-241 LNSSQSEDRLVYGG
+241 LNSTQSEDKLVYGG
-255 KKEPNRYVSGSV
+255 EKEPNRYVSGGV
-267 TEDQRYLVIYAG
+267 TEDQNYLQIYAG
-279 QNTSGRQLYIKDLD
+279 QNTSGRQLYIKDLITS
-293 LPNSKLVKIQGDYFA
+293 NSKPVKIQGDYFA
-308 TASVISNKKRTF
+308 RADVLYNKKRTF
-320 YLYTNIDAPNGR
+320 YLFTNIDAPNGR
-332 IVSVNLSRPNTWK
+332 IVSVNLSEPNIWK
-345 DVVSETENVMFASSG
+345 DVVPESENVMFASSG

-374 QIMQYDLNGEI
+374 QIIQYDLNGEI

-400 SAKEDEKDLYYSF
+400 NAKEDEKDLYYSF

-433 LYRQPKIDFEPS
+433 LYRQPEIDFEPS

-452 FFKSKDQTTVPMF
+452 FYKSKDQATIPMF
-465 ITYKKDVKRNGANPT
+465 ITYKKDVNRNGANPT

-518 GEYGKKWHKSGT
+518 GEYGKKWHKAGT

-551 DYTSSEYLAIRG
+551 NYTSSDYLAIRG

-574 MIQRPELFKVAV
+574 MIQRPDLFKVAI

-632 KPGTEYPAT
+632 KPNIKYPAT

-660 AARLQEFH
+660 AATLQEVH
-668 AGESPVLIR
+668 SGESPVLIR
-677 IQTRGGHG
+677 IQTKGGHG

-697 DVFSFIWYNMGTRPK
+697 DVFSFIWYNMETKPK
-712 I
+712 F

>member
-1 MRQIKMTKRKQAKN
+1 MITQKYFKN
-15 IFAILFLGI
+15 IFTIYFVMISISCDSAI
-24 FWSCETSIQYPETQK
+24 EYPVTNK
-39 KLHSDFY
+39 ITHSDFY
-46 HGIEVSDPYRWL
+46 HGVEISDPYRWL

-65 TREWVKSQ
+65 TGEWVKAQ
-73 NTVTSSFLRKIGF
+73 NKVTSKFLAKIGF
-86 RKKLERRI
+86 RKKLEKRI

-100 EKIGAP
+100 EKVGAP
-106 FKEGDYEYFYKNSGL
+106 FKEGDYEYFYKNTGL

-133 SNDDPEVF
+133 SSQEPEVF
-141 IDPNTFSGDGTV
+141 IDPNTFSKDGTV

-175 SDWRKIIVMDT
+175 SDWRKIIIMNTD
-186 ETKEVIGDTLK
+186 TKEIIGDTLK
-197 DVKFSGLSWKKN
+197 NVKFSGLSWKNN

-221 EKNKSELSAKTQYHK
+221 EENKSELSAKTQYHK

-241 LNSSQSEDRLVYGG
+241 LNTSQSKDRLVYGG
-255 KKEPNRYVSGSV
+255 DREPNRYVSGGV
-267 TEDQRYLVIYAG
+267 TQDQRYLIIYAG
-279 QNTSGRQLYIKDLD
+279 QNTSGSQLYIKDLEVA
-293 LPNSKLVKIQGDYFA
+293 NSKPVKIQGDYFA
-308 TASVISNKKRTF
+308 RASVLYNKKRTF

-332 IVSVNLSRPNTWK
+332 IVSVNLSKPSTWK
-345 DVVSETENVMFASSG
+345 DVVSETENVMFASAG
-360 GGYLFVRYLVDAKS
+360 GGDLFVRYLVDAKS
-374 QIMQYDLNGEI
+374 QIMQYGLNGKLI
-385 VREIDLPGIG
+385 REISLPAIG

-400 SAKEDEKDLYYSF
+400 NAKEDDKNLYYSF
-413 SSYTYPSTIFNYDI
+413 SSYTYPSTIFNYNI
-427 NSGESN
+427 ETGESE
-433 LYRQPKIDFEPS
+433 LYRQPEIDFTPS
-445 DYVTEQV
+445 DYNTEQV
-452 FFKSKDQTTVPMF
+452 FYKSKDGTIVPMF
-465 ITYKKDVKRNGANPT
+465 ITFKKGVERNGANPT

-488 NISLTPGFNPTN
+488 NISQTPGFNPTN

-518 GEYGKKWHKSGT
+518 GEYGKKWHKAGT
-530 QMKKQNVFDDFIA
+530 QMNKQNVFDDFIA

-551 DYTSSEYLAIRG
+551 KYTSNDYLAIRG

-574 MIQRPELFKVAV
+574 MIQRPELFKVAI

-591 LDMLRYHQFTAGA
+591 LDMLRYHEFTAGA
-604 GWSDDYGTADDSPEM
+604 GWSDDYGTADDSPAM
-619 FKYLLKYS
+619 FEYLLKYS

-632 KPGTEYPAT
+632 KPDTEYPAT

-668 AGESPVLIR
+668 NGESPVLIR

-697 DVFSFIWYNMGTRPK
+697 DVFSFIWYNMGVKPR

>member
-1 MRQIKMTKRKQAKN
+1 MITQKYFKN
-15 IFAILFLGI
+15 IFTIYLVMI
-24 FWSCETSIQYPETQK
+24 SISCDSAVEYPVTNK
-39 KLHSDFY
+39 ITHSDFY
-46 HGIEVSDPYRWL
+46 HGVEISDPYRWL

-65 TREWVKSQ
+65 TGEWVKAQ
-73 NTVTSSFLRKIGF
+73 NKVTSKFLAKIGF
-86 RKKLERRI
+86 RKKLEKRV

-100 EKIGAP
+100 EKVGAP
-106 FKEGDYEYFYKNSGL
+106 FKEGDYEYFYKNTGL

-133 SNDDPEVF
+133 SSQEPEVF
-141 IDPNTFSGDGTV
+141 IDPNTFSKDGTV

-175 SDWRKIIVMDT
+175 SDWRKIIIMNTD
-186 ETKEVIGDTLK
+186 TKEIIGDTLK
-197 DVKFSGLSWKKN
+197 NVKFSGLSWKNN

-221 EKNKSELSAKTQYHK
+221 EENKSELSAKTQYHK

-241 LNSSQSEDRLVYGG
+241 LNTSQSKDRLVYGG
-255 KKEPNRYVSGSV
+255 DKEPNRYVSGGV
-267 TEDQRYLVIYAG
+267 TQDQRYLIIYAG
-279 QNTSGRQLYIKDLD
+279 QNTSGSQLYIKDLEVA
-293 LPNSKLVKIQGDYFA
+293 NSKPVKIQGDYFA
-308 TASVISNKKRTF
+308 RASVLYNKKRTF

-332 IVSVNLSRPNTWK
+332 IVSVNLSKPSTWK
-345 DVVSETENVMFASSG
+345 DVVSETENVMFASAG
-360 GGYLFVRYLVDAKS
+360 GGDLFVRYLVDAKS
-374 QIMQYDLNGEI
+374 QIMQYGLNGKLI
-385 VREIDLPGIG
+385 REISLPAIG

-400 SAKEDEKDLYYSF
+400 NAKEDDKNLYYSF
-413 SSYTYPSTIFNYDI
+413 SSYTYPSTIFNYNI
-427 NSGESN
+427 KTGESE
-433 LYRQPKIDFEPS
+433 LYRQPEIDFTPS
-445 DYVTEQV
+445 DYNTEQV
-452 FFKSKDQTTVPMF
+452 FYKSKDGTIVPMF
-465 ITYKKDVKRNGANPT
+465 ITFKKGVERNGANAT

-488 NISLTPGFNPTN
+488 NISQTPGFNPTN

-518 GEYGKKWHKSGT
+518 GEYGKKWHKAGT
-530 QMKKQNVFDDFIA
+530 QMNKQNVFDDFIA

-551 DYTSSEYLAIRG
+551 KYTSNDYLAIRG

-574 MIQRPELFKVAV
+574 MIQRPELFKVAI

-591 LDMLRYHQFTAGA
+591 LDMLRYHEFTAGA
-604 GWSDDYGTADDSPEM
+604 GWSDDYGTADDSPAM
-619 FKYLLKYS
+619 FEYLLKYS

-632 KPGTEYPAT
+632 KPDTEYPAT

-668 AGESPVLIR
+668 NGESPVLIR

-697 DVFSFIWYNMGTRPK
+697 DVFSFIWYNMGVKPR

>member
-1 MRQIKMTKRKQAKN
+1 MKN
-15 IFAILFLGI
+15 KHFTIIFILSFY
-24 FWSCETSIQYPETQK
+24 FFSCEKSINYPTTK
-39 KLHSDFY
+39 KIAHTDIY
-46 HGIEVSDPYRWL
+46 HGIEISDPYRWL
-58 EDDMSDE
+58 EDDMSEE
-65 TREWVKSQ
+65 TGEWVKSQ
-73 NTVTSSFLRKIGF
+73 NKVTSKFLGKIGF
-86 RKKLERRI
+86 RNRLKRRI
-94 KKLNDY
+94 KKLNDF

-121 QNHSVVY
+121 QNHSVVF
-128 RTRIG
+128 RSRIG
-133 SNDDPEVF
+133 SSQDPEVF
-141 IDPNTFSGDGTV
+141 IDPNTFSKDGTV
-153 ALRGLSFTKDG
+153 ALRGFSFTKDG

-186 ETKEVIGDTLK
+186 ETKEIIGDTLTN
-197 DVKFSGLSWKKN
+197 VKFSGLSWKNN

-221 EKNKSELSAKTQYHK
+221 QQNKSELSAKTQYHK
-236 LYYHK
+236 LYFHK
-241 LNSSQSEDRLVYGG
+241 LNTPQSNDQLVYGG
-255 KKEPNRYVSGSV
+255 NKEPNRYISGSV
-267 TEDQRYLVIYAG
+267 TEDQRYLAIYAG
-279 QNTSGRQLYIKDLD
+279 QNTSGSQLYIKDLNM
-293 LPNSKLVKIQGDYFA
+293 PNSKPVKIQGDYFA
-308 TASVISNKKRTF
+308 RARVVYNKKRTF

-332 IVSVNLSRPNTWK
+332 LVSVNLSKPNTWK
-345 DVVSETENVMFASSG
+345 NVVPESQNVMLASSG

-374 QIMQYDLNGEI
+374 QIMQYDLSGKI
-385 VREIDLPGIG
+385 VREVDLPAIG

-400 SAKEDEKDLYYSF
+400 SAKEDEEDLYYSF
-413 SSYTYPSTIFNYDI
+413 SSYTYPSTIFNFNI
-427 NSGESN
+427 KSGESN
-433 LYRQPKIDFEPS
+433 LYRQPEIDFEPS
-445 DYVTEQV
+445 DYITEQV
-452 FFKSKDQTTVPMF
+452 FYKSKDKTTVPMF
-465 ITYKKDVKRNGANPT
+465 ITYKKNVKKNSANPT

-488 NISLTPGFNPTN
+488 NISQTPGFSATN

-508 IYAVANIRGG
+508 VYAVANIRGG
-518 GEYGKKWHKSGT
+518 GEYGKKWHKAGT
-530 QMKKQNVFDDFIA
+530 QMNKQNVFDDFIA

-551 DYTSSEYLAIRG
+551 NYTSSKYLAIRG

-574 MIQRPELFKVAV
+574 MIQRPELFKVAI

-591 LDMLRYHQFTAGA
+591 LDMLRYHEFTAGA

-632 KPGTEYPAT
+632 KPDTNYPAT

>member
-1 MRQIKMTKRKQAKN
+1 MRQIKMLLKKLIRNTF
-15 IFAILFLGI
+15 IIHFGMFL
-24 FWSCETSIQYPETQK
+24 SCETSIQYPETK
-39 KLHSDFY
+39 KITHSDFY

-58 EDDMSDE
+58 EDDMSNE
-65 TREWVKSQ
+65 TGEWVKIQ
-73 NTVTSSFLRKIGF
+73 NKVTSKFLGKIGF

-128 RTRIG
+128 RKRIG
-133 SNDDPEVF
+133 SDENPEVF
-141 IDPNTFSGDGTV
+141 IDPNTFSKDGTV

-164 SLLAYMITEGG
+164 SLLAYMITDGG
-175 SDWRKIIVMDT
+175 SDWRKIIVMNT
-186 ETKEVIGDTLK
+186 KTKEIIGDTLK
-197 DVKFSGLSWKKN
+197 DVKFSGLSWKNN

-221 EKNKSELSAKTQYHK
+221 EENKSELSAKTQYHK
-236 LYYHK
+236 LYFHRLK
-241 LNSSQSEDRLVYGG
+241 TTQAQDKLVYGG
-255 KKEPNRYVSGSV
+255 NKQPNRYVSGSV
-267 TEDQRYLVIYAG
+267 TEDQRYLAIYAG
-279 QNTSGRQLYIKDLD
+279 QNTSGRQLYIQDLAVTG
-293 LPNSKLVKIQGDYFA
+293 SKPIKIQGDYFA
-308 TASVISNKKRTF
+308 RASVITNKNKTF

-332 IVSVNLSRPNTWK
+332 VVSVDLSSPNIWK
-345 DVVSETENVMFASSG
+345 DVVSETENVMYPSSG
-360 GGYLFVRYLVDAKS
+360 GGNLFIRYLVDAKS
-374 QIMQYDLNGEI
+374 QIMQFDLNGKI
-385 VREIDLPGIG
+385 IREIELPAIG

-400 SAKEDEKDLYYSF
+400 SAKEDEDDLYYSF
-413 SSYTYPSTIFNYDI
+413 SSYTYPSTIFNYNI
-427 NSGESN
+427 ESGESN
-433 LYRQPKIDFEPS
+433 LYRQPEIDFEPR
-445 DYVTEQV
+445 DYITEQV
-452 FFKSKDQTTVPMF
+452 FYKSKDQTTVPMF
-465 ITYKKDVKRNGANPT
+465 ITYKKGLNRNSANPT

-488 NISLTPGFNPTN
+488 NISQTPGFSATN

-508 IYAVANIRGG
+508 VYAVANIRGG
-518 GEYGKKWHKSGT
+518 GEYGKKWHKAGT
-530 QMKKQNVFDDFIA
+530 QMNKQNVFDDFIA
-543 AAEYLISE
+543 AAEYLISKN
-551 DYTSSEYLAIRG
+551 YTSSEYLAIRG
-563 GSNGGLLVGAV
+563 GSNGGLLVAAV
-574 MIQRPELFKVAV
+574 MIQRPELFKVAI

-604 GWSDDYGTADDSPEM
+604 GWSDDYGTADDSKEM

-632 KPGTEYPAT
+632 KPDTNYPAT

-660 AARLQEFH
+660 AARLQEYH

-697 DVFSFIWYNMGTRPK
+697 DVFSFIWYNMGSRPK

>member
-1 MRQIKMTKRKQAKN
+1 MTIQNYFKN
-15 IFAILFLGI
+15 IIAICFVMVVIGCDTAI
-24 FWSCETSIQYPETQK
+24 DYPETNK
-39 KLHSDFY
+39 ISHSDFY
-46 HGIEVSDPYRWL
+46 HGIEISDPYRWL

-65 TREWVKSQ
+65 TGEWVAAQ
-73 NTVTSSFLRKIGF
+73 NKVTSKFLKKIGF

-100 EKIGAP
+100 EKVGAP

-133 SNDDPEVF
+133 SSQNPEVF
-141 IDPNTFSGDGTV
+141 IDPNTFSEDGTV

-175 SDWRKIIVMDT
+175 SDWRKIIVMNTD
-186 ETKEVIGDTLK
+186 TKEIIGDTLK
-197 DVKFSGLSWKKN
+197 NVKFSGLSWKKN
-209 DGFFYSSYDNPS
+209 NGFFYSSYDNPA
-221 EKNKSELSAKTQYHK
+221 EENKSELSAKTQYHK

-241 LNSSQSEDRLVYGG
+241 LNTLQSEDQLVYGG
-255 KKEPNRYVSGSV
+255 DKQPNRYVSGGV
-267 TEDQRYLVIYAG
+267 TEDQRYLIIYAG
-279 QNTSGRQLYIKDLD
+279 QNTSGRQLYIKDLEM
-293 LPNSKLVKIQGDYFA
+293 LNSKPVKIQGDYFA
-308 TASVISNKKRTF
+308 TANVLHNKKRKF

-332 IVSVNLSRPNTWK
+332 IVSVNLSKPNIWK
-345 DVVSETENVMFASSG
+345 DIVAETENVMFASSG
-360 GGYLFVRYLVDAKS
+360 GGDLFVRYLVDAKS
-374 QIMQYDLNGEI
+374 QVMQYSLSGEI
-385 VREIDLPGIG
+385 IREINLPSIG

-400 SAKEDEKDLYYSF
+400 NAKVDDKDLYYSF
-413 SSYTYPSTIFNYDI
+413 SSYTYPSTIFNYNID
-427 NSGESN
+427 SGESK
-433 LYRQPKIDFEPS
+433 LYRQPEIDFVPT
-445 DYVTEQV
+445 DYITEQA
-452 FFKSKDQTTVPMF
+452 FYKSKDGTTVPMF
-465 ITYKKDVKRNGANPT
+465 ITSKKGVEKNGTNPT

-508 IYAVANIRGG
+508 IYVVANIRGG
-518 GEYGKKWHKSGT
+518 GEYGKKWHKAGT
-530 QMKKQNVFDDFIA
+530 QMNKQNVFDDFIA

-551 DYTSSEYLAIRG
+551 KYTSSDYLAIRG

-574 MIQRPELFKVAV
+574 MIQRPDLFKVAI

-591 LDMLRYHQFTAGA
+591 LDMLRYHEFTAGA
-604 GWSDDYGTADDSPEM
+604 GWSDDYGTAADSPEM
-619 FKYLLKYS
+619 FKYLLNYS

-632 KPGTEYPAT
+632 KPETNYPAT

-660 AARLQEFH
+660 AARLQEFQE
-668 AGESPVLIR
+668 GESPVLIR

-697 DVFSFIWYNMGTRPK
+697 DVFSFIWYNMGVKPN

>member
-1 MRQIKMTKRKQAKN
+1 MITHKYFKN
-15 IFAILFLGI
+15 IFIIYLAMIFISCDSAI
-24 FWSCETSIQYPETQK
+24 EYPVTNK
-39 KLHSDFY
+39 ITHSDFY
-46 HGIEVSDPYRWL
+46 HGVEISDPYRWL

-65 TREWVKSQ
+65 TGEWVKAQ
-73 NTVTSSFLRKIGF
+73 NKVTSKFLAKIGF

-100 EKIGAP
+100 EKVGAP
-106 FKEGDYEYFYKNSGL
+106 FKEGDYEYFYKNTGL

-133 SNDDPEVF
+133 SSQEPEVF
-141 IDPNTFSGDGTV
+141 IDPNTFSKDGTV

-175 SDWRKIIVMDT
+175 SDWRKIIVMNTD
-186 ETKEVIGDTLK
+186 TKEIIGDTLK
-197 DVKFSGLSWKKN
+197 NVKFSGLSWKNN

-221 EKNKSELSAKTQYHK
+221 DENKSELSAKTQYHK

-241 LNSSQSEDRLVYGG
+241 LNTSQSKDRLVYGG
-255 KKEPNRYVSGSV
+255 DREPNRYVSGGV
-267 TEDQRYLVIYAG
+267 TQDQRYLIIYAG
-279 QNTSGRQLYIKDLD
+279 QNTSGSQLYIKDLEVA
-293 LPNSKLVKIQGDYFA
+293 NSKPVKIQGDYFA
-308 TASVISNKKRTF
+308 RASVLYNKKRTF

-332 IVSVNLSRPNTWK
+332 IVSVNLSKPSAWK
-345 DVVSETENVMFASSG
+345 DVVSETENVMFASAG
-360 GGYLFVRYLVDAKS
+360 GGDLFVRYLVDAKS
-374 QIMQYDLNGEI
+374 QIMQYGLNGKLI
-385 VREIDLPGIG
+385 REINLPAIG

-400 SAKEDEKDLYYSF
+400 NAKEDDKNLYYSF
-413 SSYTYPSTIFNYDI
+413 SSYTYPSTIFNYNI
-427 NSGESN
+427 ETGESK
-433 LYRQPKIDFEPS
+433 LYRQPEIDFTPM
-445 DYVTEQV
+445 DYNTEQV
-452 FFKSKDQTTVPMF
+452 FYKSKDGTIVPMF
-465 ITYKKDVKRNGANPT
+465 ITFKKGVERNGTNPT

-488 NISLTPGFNPTN
+488 NISQTPGFNPTN

-518 GEYGKKWHKSGT
+518 GEYGKKWHKAGT
-530 QMKKQNVFDDFIA
+530 QMNKQNVFDDFIA

-551 DYTSSEYLAIRG
+551 KYTSSDYLAIRG

-591 LDMLRYHQFTAGA
+591 LDMLRYHEFTAGA
-604 GWSDDYGTADDSPEM
+604 GWSDDYGTADDSPAM

-632 KPGTEYPAT
+632 KPDTDYPAT

-668 AGESPVLIR
+668 NGESPVLIR

-697 DVFSFIWYNMGTRPK
+697 DVFSFIWYNMGVNPR

>member
-1 MRQIKMTKRKQAKN
+1 MITQKYFKN
-15 IFAILFLGI
+15 IFTIYIVMISISCDSAI
-24 FWSCETSIQYPETQK
+24 EYPVTSKIT
-39 KLHSDFY
+39 HSDFY
-46 HGIEVSDPYRWL
+46 HGVEISDPYRWL

-65 TREWVKSQ
+65 TGEWVKAQ
-73 NTVTSSFLRKIGF
+73 NKVTSKFLAKIGF

-100 EKIGAP
+100 EKVGAP
-106 FKEGDYEYFYKNSGL
+106 FKEGDYEYFYKNTGL

-133 SNDDPEVF
+133 SSQEPEVF
-141 IDPNTFSGDGTV
+141 IDPNTFSKDGTV

-175 SDWRKIIVMDT
+175 SDWRKIIVMNTD
-186 ETKEVIGDTLK
+186 TKEIIGDTLK
-197 DVKFSGLSWKKN
+197 NVKFSGLSWKNN

-221 EKNKSELSAKTQYHK
+221 EENKSELSAKTQYHK

-241 LNSSQSEDRLVYGG
+241 LNTSQSKDRLVYGG
-255 KKEPNRYVSGSV
+255 DREPNRYVSGGV
-267 TEDQRYLVIYAG
+267 TQDQRYLIIYAG
-279 QNTSGRQLYIKDLD
+279 QNTSGSQLYIKDLEVA
-293 LPNSKLVKIQGDYFA
+293 NSKPVKIQGDYFA
-308 TASVISNKKRTF
+308 RASVLYNKKRTF

-332 IVSVNLSRPNTWK
+332 IVSVNLSKPSAWK
-345 DVVSETENVMFASSG
+345 DVVPETENVMFASAG
-360 GGYLFVRYLVDAKS
+360 GGDLFVRYLVDAKS
-374 QIMQYDLNGEI
+374 QIMQYGLNGKLI
-385 VREIDLPGIG
+385 REINLPAIG

-400 SAKEDEKDLYYSF
+400 NAKEDDKNLYYSF
-413 SSYTYPSTIFNYDI
+413 SSYTYPSTIFNYNI
-427 NSGESN
+427 ETGESK
-433 LYRQPKIDFEPS
+433 LYRQPEIDFTPM
-445 DYVTEQV
+445 DYNTEQV
-452 FFKSKDQTTVPMF
+452 FYKSKDGTIVPMF
-465 ITYKKDVKRNGANPT
+465 ITFKKGVERNGTNPT

-488 NISLTPGFNPTN
+488 NISQTPGFNPTN

-518 GEYGKKWHKSGT
+518 GEYGKKWHKAGT
-530 QMKKQNVFDDFIA
+530 QMNKQNVFDDFIA

-551 DYTSSEYLAIRG
+551 KYTSNDYLAIRG

-591 LDMLRYHQFTAGA
+591 LDMLRYHEFTAGA
-604 GWSDDYGTADDSPEM
+604 GWSDDYGTADDSPAM

-632 KPGTEYPAT
+632 KPDTDYPAT

-668 AGESPVLIR
+668 NGESPVLIR

-697 DVFSFIWYNMGTRPK
+697 DVFSFIWYNMGVKPR

>member
-1 MRQIKMTKRKQAKN
+1 MILKKIIRNTFI
-15 IFAILFLGI
+15 ILFGML
-24 FWSCETSIQYPETQK
+24 WSCETSIQYPETK
-39 KLHSDFY
+39 KITHSDFY

-58 EDDMSDE
+58 EDDMSNE
-65 TREWVKSQ
+65 TGEWVKSQ
-73 NTVTSSFLRKIGF
+73 NKVTSKFLGKIGF

-133 SNDDPEVF
+133 SDENPEVF
-141 IDPNTFSGDGTV
+141 IDPNTFSKDGTV

-175 SDWRKIIVMDT
+175 SDWRKIIVMNT
-186 ETKEVIGDTLK
+186 KTKEIIGDTLK
-197 DVKFSGLSWKKN
+197 DVKFSGLSWKNN

-221 EKNKSELSAKTQYHK
+221 EENKSELSAKTQYLK
-236 LYYHK
+236 LYFHR
-241 LNSSQSEDRLVYGG
+241 LNTAQAQDKLVYGG
-255 KKEPNRYVSGSV
+255 NKQPNRYVSGSV
-267 TEDQRYLVIYAG
+267 TEDQRYLAIYAG
-279 QNTSGRQLYIKDLD
+279 QNTSGRQLYIQDLTV
-293 LPNSKLVKIQGDYFA
+293 PGSKPIKIQGDYFA
-308 TASVISNKKRTF
+308 RASVITNKNKTF
-320 YLYTNIDAPNGR
+320 YLYTNIEAPNGR
-332 IVSVNLSRPNTWK
+332 IVSVDLSRPNIWK
-345 DVVSETENVMFASSG
+345 DVVSETENVMYPSSG
-360 GGYLFVRYLVDAKS
+360 GGNLFVRYLVDAKS
-374 QIMQYDLNGEI
+374 QIMQFDLNGKI
-385 VREIDLPGIG
+385 IREIELPAIG

-400 SAKEDEKDLYYSF
+400 SPKEDEDDLYYSF
-413 SSYTYPSTIFNYDI
+413 SSYTYPSTIFNYNI
-427 NSGESN
+427 ESGESN
-433 LYRQPKIDFEPS
+433 LYRQPEIDFEPS
-445 DYVTEQV
+445 DYITEQV

-465 ITYKKDVKRNGANPT
+465 ITYKKGLNRNSANPT

-488 NISLTPGFNPTN
+488 NISQTPGFSATN

-508 IYAVANIRGG
+508 VYAVANIRGG
-518 GEYGKKWHKSGT
+518 GEYGKKWHKAGT
-530 QMKKQNVFDDFIA
+530 QMNKQNVFDDFIA

-551 DYTSSEYLAIRG
+551 NYTSSEYLAIRG
-563 GSNGGLLVGAV
+563 GSNGGLLVAAV
-574 MIQRPELFKVAV
+574 MIQRPELFKVAI

-604 GWSDDYGTADDSPEM
+604 GWSDDYGTADDSKEM

-632 KPGTEYPAT
+632 KPDTNYPAT

-668 AGESPVLIR
+668 VGESPVLIR

-697 DVFSFIWYNMGTRPK
+697 DVFSFIWYNMESQPK

>member
-1 MRQIKMTKRKQAKN
+1 MTLIIKFKN
-15 IFAILFLGI
+15 IFAICIPALFL
-24 FWSCETSIQYPETQK
+24 SCDVAIKYPETK
-39 KLHSDFY
+39 KVSHSDFY
-46 HGIEVSDPYRWL
+46 HGIEISDPYRWL

-65 TREWVKSQ
+65 TGEWVKNQ
-73 NTVTSSFLRKIGF
+73 NKVTSRFLQKIGF

-133 SNDDPEVF
+133 SSQDPEVF
-141 IDPNTFSGDGTV
+141 IDPNTFSDDGTV

-175 SDWRKIIVMDT
+175 SDWRKIIVMNT
-186 ETKEVIGDTLK
+186 STKEVIGDTLK
-197 DVKFSGLSWKKN
+197 DVKFSGLSWKNN
-209 DGFFYSSYDNPS
+209 DGFYYSSYDNPS
-221 EKNKSELSAKTQYHK
+221 EENKSELSAKTQYHK
-236 LYYHK
+236 MYYHK
-241 LNSSQSEDRLVYGG
+241 LNSTQSEDKLVYGG
-255 KKEPNRYVSGSV
+255 EKEPNRYVSGGV
-267 TEDQRYLVIYAG
+267 TEDQNYLQIYAG
-279 QNTSGRQLYIKDLD
+279 QNTSGRQLYIKDLIT
-293 LPNSKLVKIQGDYFA
+293 PNSKPVKIQGDYFA
-308 TASVISNKKRTF
+308 RADVLYNKKRTF
-320 YLYTNIDAPNGR
+320 YLFTNIDAPNGR
-332 IVSVNLSRPNTWK
+332 IVSVNLSEPNIWK
-345 DVVSETENVMFASSG
+345 DVVPESENVMFASSG

-374 QIMQYDLNGEI
+374 QIIQYDLNGEI

-400 SAKEDEKDLYYSF
+400 NAKEDEKDLYYSF

-433 LYRQPKIDFEPS
+433 LYRQPEIDFEPS

-452 FFKSKDQTTVPMF
+452 FYKSKDQTTIPMF
-465 ITYKKDVKRNGANPT
+465 ITYKKDVNRNGANPT

-518 GEYGKKWHKSGT
+518 GEYGKKWHKAGT

-551 DYTSSEYLAIRG
+551 NYTSSDYLAIRG
-563 GSNGGLLVGAV
+563 GSNGGLLVGAA
-574 MIQRPELFKVAV
+574 MIQRPDLFKVAI

-632 KPGTEYPAT
+632 KPDIKYPAT

-660 AARLQEFH
+660 AARLQELH
-668 AGESPVLIR
+668 EGESPVLIR
-677 IQTRGGHG
+677 IQTKGGHG

-697 DVFSFIWYNMGTRPK
+697 DVFSFIWYNMETKPK
-712 I
+712 F

>member
-1 MRQIKMTKRKQAKN
+1 MITQKYFKN
-15 IFAILFLGI
+15 IFMIYLVMI
-24 FWSCETSIQYPETQK
+24 SISCDSAVEYPVTNK
-39 KLHSDFY
+39 ITHSDFY
-46 HGIEVSDPYRWL
+46 HGVEISDPYRWL

-65 TREWVKSQ
+65 TVKWVKAQ
-73 NTVTSSFLRKIGF
+73 NKVTSKFLAKIGF

-100 EKIGAP
+100 EKVGAP
-106 FKEGDYEYFYKNSGL
+106 FKEGDYEYFYKNTGL

-133 SNDDPEVF
+133 SSQKPEVF
-141 IDPNTFSGDGTV
+141 IDPNTFSKDGTV

-175 SDWRKIIVMDT
+175 SDWRKIIIMNTD
-186 ETKEVIGDTLK
+186 TKEIIGDTLK
-197 DVKFSGLSWKKN
+197 NVKFSGLSWKNN

-221 EKNKSELSAKTQYHK
+221 EENKSELSAKTQYHK

-241 LNSSQSEDRLVYGG
+241 LNTSQSKDRLVYGG
-255 KKEPNRYVSGSV
+255 VREPNRYVSGGV
-267 TEDQRYLVIYAG
+267 TQDQRYLIIYAG
-279 QNTSGRQLYIKDLD
+279 QNTSGSQLYIKDLEVA
-293 LPNSKLVKIQGDYFA
+293 NSKPVKIQGDYFA
-308 TASVISNKKRTF
+308 RASVLYNKKRTF

-332 IVSVNLSRPNTWK
+332 IVSVNLSKPSAWK
-345 DVVSETENVMFASSG
+345 DVVSETENVMFASAG
-360 GGYLFVRYLVDAKS
+360 GGDLFVRYLVDAKS
-374 QIMQYDLNGEI
+374 QIMQYGLNGKLI
-385 VREIDLPGIG
+385 REISLPAIG

-400 SAKEDEKDLYYSF
+400 NAKEDVKNLYYSF
-413 SSYTYPSTIFNYDI
+413 SSYTYPSTIFNYNI
-427 NSGESN
+427 KTGESE
-433 LYRQPKIDFEPS
+433 LYRQPEIDFTPS
-445 DYVTEQV
+445 DYNTEQV
-452 FFKSKDQTTVPMF
+452 FYKSKDGTIVPMF
-465 ITYKKDVKRNGANPT
+465 ITFKKGVERNGANPT

-488 NISLTPGFNPTN
+488 NISQTPGFNPTN

-518 GEYGKKWHKSGT
+518 GEYGKKWHKAGT
-530 QMKKQNVFDDFIA
+530 QMNKQNVFDDFIA

-551 DYTSSEYLAIRG
+551 KYTSNDYLAIRG

-574 MIQRPELFKVAV
+574 MIQRPELFKVAI

-591 LDMLRYHQFTAGA
+591 LDMLRYHEFTAGA
-604 GWSDDYGTADDSPEM
+604 GWSDDYGTADDSPAM
-619 FKYLLKYS
+619 FEYLLKYS

-632 KPGTEYPAT
+632 KPDTEYPAT

-668 AGESPVLIR
+668 NGESPVLIR

-697 DVFSFIWYNMGTRPK
+697 DVFSFIWYNMGVKPR

>member
-1 MRQIKMTKRKQAKN
+1 MTLIIKFKN
-15 IFAILFLGI
+15 IFAICIPALFL
-24 FWSCETSIQYPETQK
+24 SCDVAIKYPETK
-39 KLHSDFY
+39 KVSHSDFY
-46 HGIEVSDPYRWL
+46 HGIEISDPYRWL

-65 TREWVKSQ
+65 TGEWVKNQ
-73 NTVTSSFLRKIGF
+73 NKVTSRFLQKIGF

-106 FKEGDYEYFYKNSGL
+106 FKEGGYEYFYKNSGL

-133 SNDDPEVF
+133 SSQDPEVF
-141 IDPNTFSGDGTV
+141 IDPNTFSDDGTV

-175 SDWRKIIVMDT
+175 SDWRKIIVMNT
-186 ETKEVIGDTLK
+186 STKEVIGDTLK
-197 DVKFSGLSWKKN
+197 DVKFSGLSWKNN
-209 DGFFYSSYDNPS
+209 DGFYYSSYDNPS
-221 EKNKSELSAKTQYHK
+221 EENKSELSAKTQYHK
-236 LYYHK
+236 MYYHK
-241 LNSSQSEDRLVYGG
+241 LNSTQSEDKLVYGG
-255 KKEPNRYVSGSV
+255 EKEPNRYVSGGV
-267 TEDQRYLVIYAG
+267 TEDQNYLQIYAG
-279 QNTSGRQLYIKDLD
+279 QNTSGRQLYIKDLIT
-293 LPNSKLVKIQGDYFA
+293 PNSKPVKIQGDYFA
-308 TASVISNKKRTF
+308 RADVLYNKKRTF
-320 YLYTNIDAPNGR
+320 YLFTNIDAPNGR
-332 IVSVNLSRPNTWK
+332 IVSVNLSEPNIWK
-345 DVVSETENVMFASSG
+345 DVVPESENVMFASSG

-374 QIMQYDLNGEI
+374 QIIQYDLNGEI

-400 SAKEDEKDLYYSF
+400 NAKEDEKDLYYSF

-433 LYRQPKIDFEPS
+433 LYRQPEIDFEPS

-452 FFKSKDQTTVPMF
+452 FYKSKDQTTIPMF
-465 ITYKKDVKRNGANPT
+465 ITYKKDVNRNGANPT

-518 GEYGKKWHKSGT
+518 GEYGKKWHKAGT

-551 DYTSSEYLAIRG
+551 NYTSSDYLAIRG
-563 GSNGGLLVGAV
+563 GSNGGLLVGAA
-574 MIQRPELFKVAV
+574 MIQRPDLFKVAI

-632 KPGTEYPAT
+632 KPDIKYPAT

-660 AARLQEFH
+660 AARLQELH
-668 AGESPVLIR
+668 EGESPVLIR
-677 IQTRGGHG
+677 IQTKGGHG

-697 DVFSFIWYNMGTRPK
+697 DVFSFIWYNMETKPK
-712 I
+712 F

>member
-1 MRQIKMTKRKQAKN
+1 MILKKIIRNTFI
-15 IFAILFLGI
+15 ILFGML
-24 FWSCETSIQYPETQK
+24 WSCETSIKYPETK
-39 KLHSDFY
+39 KITHSDFY

-58 EDDMSDE
+58 EDDMSNE
-65 TREWVKSQ
+65 TGEWVKSQ
-73 NTVTSSFLRKIGF
+73 NKVTSKFLGKIGF

-133 SNDDPEVF
+133 ADENPEVF
-141 IDPNTFSGDGTV
+141 IDPNTFSKDGTV

-164 SLLAYMITEGG
+164 SLLAYMITDGG
-175 SDWRKIIVMDT
+175 SDWRKIIVMNT
-186 ETKEVIGDTLK
+186 KTKEIIGDTLK
-197 DVKFSGLSWKKN
+197 DVKFSGLSWKNN

-221 EKNKSELSAKTQYHK
+221 EENKSELSAKTQYHK
-236 LYYHK
+236 LYFHQ
-241 LNSSQSEDRLVYGG
+241 LNTPQAQDKLVYGG
-255 KKEPNRYVSGSV
+255 NKQPNRYVSGSV
-267 TEDQRYLVIYAG
+267 TEDQRYLAIYAG
-279 QNTSGRQLYIKDLD
+279 QNTSGRQLYIQDLGV
-293 LPNSKLVKIQGDYFA
+293 PGSKPIKIQGDYFA
-308 TASVISNKKRTF
+308 RASVITNKNKTF
-320 YLYTNIDAPNGR
+320 YLYTNIEAPNGR
-332 IVSVNLSRPNTWK
+332 IVSVDLSRPNIWK
-345 DVVSETENVMFASSG
+345 DIVSETENVMYPSSG
-360 GGYLFVRYLVDAKS
+360 GGNLFVRYLVDAKS
-374 QIMQYDLNGEI
+374 QIMQFDLNGKI
-385 VREIDLPGIG
+385 IREIQLPAIG

-400 SAKEDEKDLYYSF
+400 SAKEDEDDLYYSF
-413 SSYTYPSTIFNYDI
+413 SSYTYPSTIFNYNI
-427 NSGESN
+427 ESGESN
-433 LYRQPKIDFEPS
+433 LYRQPEIDFEPS
-445 DYVTEQV
+445 DYITEQV
-452 FFKSKDQTTVPMF
+452 FFKSNDQTTVPMF
-465 ITYKKDVKRNGANPT
+465 ITYKKGVDRNSANPT

-488 NISLTPGFNPTN
+488 NISQTPGFSATN

-508 IYAVANIRGG
+508 VYAVANIRGG
-518 GEYGKKWHKSGT
+518 GEYGKKLHKAVT
-530 QMKKQNVFDDFIA
+530 QMNKQNVFDDFIA

-551 DYTSSEYLAIRG
+551 NYTSSEYLAIRG
-563 GSNGGLLVGAV
+563 GSNGGLLVAAV
-574 MIQRPELFKVAV
+574 MIQRPELFKVAI

-604 GWSDDYGTADDSPEM
+604 GWSDDYGTADDSKEM

-632 KPGTEYPAT
+632 KPDTNYPAT

-668 AGESPVLIR
+668 VGESPVLIR

-697 DVFSFIWYNMGTRPK
+697 DVFSFIWYNMESQPK

>member
-1 MRQIKMTKRKQAKN
+1 MILKKIIRNTFI
-15 IFAILFLGI
+15 ILFGML
-24 FWSCETSIQYPETQK
+24 WSCETSIQYPETK
-39 KLHSDFY
+39 KITHSDFY

-58 EDDMSDE
+58 EDDMSNE
-65 TREWVKSQ
+65 TGEWVKSQ
-73 NTVTSSFLRKIGF
+73 NKVTSKFLGKIGF

-133 SNDDPEVF
+133 SDENPEVF
-141 IDPNTFSGDGTV
+141 IDPNTFSKDGTV

-164 SLLAYMITEGG
+164 SLLAYMITDGG
-175 SDWRKIIVMDT
+175 SDWRKIIVMNT
-186 ETKEVIGDTLK
+186 KTKEIIGDTLK
-197 DVKFSGLSWKKN
+197 DVKFSGLSWKNN

-221 EKNKSELSAKTQYHK
+221 EENKSELSAKTQYHK
-236 LYYHK
+236 LYFHQ
-241 LNSSQSEDRLVYGG
+241 LNTPQAQDKLVYGG
-255 KKEPNRYVSGSV
+255 NKQPNRYVSGSV
-267 TEDQRYLVIYAG
+267 TEDQRYLAIYAG
-279 QNTSGRQLYIKDLD
+279 QNTSGRQLYIQDLGV
-293 LPNSKLVKIQGDYFA
+293 PGSKPIKIQGDYFA
-308 TASVISNKKRTF
+308 RASVITNKNKTF
-320 YLYTNIDAPNGR
+320 YLYTNIEAPNGR
-332 IVSVNLSRPNTWK
+332 IVSVDLSRPNIWK
-345 DVVSETENVMFASSG
+345 DVVSETENVMYPSSG
-360 GGYLFVRYLVDAKS
+360 GGNLFVRYLVDAKS
-374 QIMQYDLNGEI
+374 QIMQFDLNGKI
-385 VREIDLPGIG
+385 IREIELPAIG

-400 SAKEDEKDLYYSF
+400 SAKEDEDDLYYSF
-413 SSYTYPSTIFNYDI
+413 SSYTYPSTIFNYNI
-427 NSGESN
+427 ESGESN
-433 LYRQPKIDFEPS
+433 LYRQPEIDFEPS
-445 DYVTEQV
+445 DYITEQV
-452 FFKSKDQTTVPMF
+452 FYKSKDQTTVPMF
-465 ITYKKDVKRNGANPT
+465 ITYKKGLNRNSANPT

-488 NISLTPGFNPTN
+488 NISQTPGFSATN

-508 IYAVANIRGG
+508 VYAVANIRGG
-518 GEYGKKWHKSGT
+518 GEYGKKWHKAGT
-530 QMKKQNVFDDFIA
+530 QMNKQNVFDDFIA

-551 DYTSSEYLAIRG
+551 NYTSSEYLAIRG
-563 GSNGGLLVGAV
+563 GSNGGLLVAAV
-574 MIQRPELFKVAV
+574 MIQRPELFKVAI

-604 GWSDDYGTADDSPEM
+604 GWSDDYGTADDSKEM

-632 KPGTEYPAT
+632 KPDTNYPAT

-668 AGESPVLIR
+668 VGESPVLIR

-697 DVFSFIWYNMGTRPK
+697 DVFSFIWYNMESQPK

>member
-1 MRQIKMTKRKQAKN
+1 MILKKIIRNTFI
-15 IFAILFLGI
+15 ILFGML
-24 FWSCETSIQYPETQK
+24 WSCETSIQYPETK
-39 KLHSDFY
+39 KITHSDFY

-58 EDDMSDE
+58 EDDMSNE
-65 TREWVKSQ
+65 TGEWVKSQ
-73 NTVTSSFLRKIGF
+73 NKVTSKFLGKIGF

-133 SNDDPEVF
+133 ADENPEVF
-141 IDPNTFSGDGTV
+141 IDPNTFSKDGTV

-164 SLLAYMITEGG
+164 SLLAYMITDGG
-175 SDWRKIIVMDT
+175 SDWRKIIVMNT
-186 ETKEVIGDTLK
+186 KTKEIIGDTLK
-197 DVKFSGLSWKKN
+197 DVKFSGLSWKNN

-221 EKNKSELSAKTQYHK
+221 EENKSELSAKTQYHK
-236 LYYHK
+236 LYFHR
-241 LNSSQSEDRLVYGG
+241 LNTPQAQDKLVYGG
-255 KKEPNRYVSGSV
+255 NKQPNRYVSGSV
-267 TEDQRYLVIYAG
+267 TEDQRYLAIYAG
-279 QNTSGRQLYIKDLD
+279 QNTSGRQLYIQDLGV
-293 LPNSKLVKIQGDYFA
+293 PGSKPIKIQGDYFA
-308 TASVISNKKRTF
+308 RASVITNKNKTF
-320 YLYTNIDAPNGR
+320 YLYTNIEAPNGR
-332 IVSVNLSRPNTWK
+332 IVSVDLSRPNIWK
-345 DVVSETENVMFASSG
+345 DIVSETENVMYPSSG
-360 GGYLFVRYLVDAKS
+360 GGNLFVRYLVDAKS
-374 QIMQYDLNGEI
+374 QIMQFDLNGKI
-385 VREIDLPGIG
+385 IREIELPAIG

-400 SAKEDEKDLYYSF
+400 SAKEDEDDLYYSF
-413 SSYTYPSTIFNYDI
+413 SSYTYPSTIFNYNI
-427 NSGESN
+427 ESGESN
-433 LYRQPKIDFEPS
+433 LYRQPEIDFEPS
-445 DYVTEQV
+445 DYITEQV

-465 ITYKKDVKRNGANPT
+465 ITYKKGVDRNSANPT

-488 NISLTPGFNPTN
+488 NISQTPGFSATN

-508 IYAVANIRGG
+508 VYAVANIRGG
-518 GEYGKKWHKSGT
+518 GEYGKKWHKAGT
-530 QMKKQNVFDDFIA
+530 QMNKQNVFDDFIA

-551 DYTSSEYLAIRG
+551 NYTSSEYLAIRG
-563 GSNGGLLVGAV
+563 GSNGGLLVAAV
-574 MIQRPELFKVAV
+574 MIQRPELFKVAI

-604 GWSDDYGTADDSPEM
+604 GWSDDYGTADDSKEM

-632 KPGTEYPAT
+632 KPDTNYPAT

-668 AGESPVLIR
+668 VGESPVLIR

-697 DVFSFIWYNMGTRPK
+697 DVFSFIWYNMESQPK

>member
-1 MRQIKMTKRKQAKN
+1 MITQKYFKN
-15 IFAILFLGI
+15 IFTIYFVMISISCDSAI
-24 FWSCETSIQYPETQK
+24 EYPVTNK
-39 KLHSDFY
+39 ITHSDFY
-46 HGIEVSDPYRWL
+46 HGVEISDPYRWL

-65 TREWVKSQ
+65 TGEWVKAQ
-73 NTVTSSFLRKIGF
+73 NKVTSKFLAKIGF
-86 RKKLERRI
+86 RKKLEKRI

-100 EKIGAP
+100 EKVGAP
-106 FKEGDYEYFYKNSGL
+106 FKEGDYEYFYKNTGL

-133 SNDDPEVF
+133 SSQEPEVF
-141 IDPNTFSGDGTV
+141 IDPNTFSKDGTV

-175 SDWRKIIVMDT
+175 SDWRKIIIMNTD
-186 ETKEVIGDTLK
+186 TKEIIGDTLK
-197 DVKFSGLSWKKN
+197 NVKFSGLSWKNN

-221 EKNKSELSAKTQYHK
+221 EENKSELSAKTQYHK

-241 LNSSQSEDRLVYGG
+241 LNTSQSKDRLVYGG
-255 KKEPNRYVSGSV
+255 DKEPNRYVSGGV
-267 TEDQRYLVIYAG
+267 TQDQRYLIIYAG
-279 QNTSGRQLYIKDLD
+279 QNTSGSQLYIKDLEVA
-293 LPNSKLVKIQGDYFA
+293 NSKPVKIQGDYFA
-308 TASVISNKKRTF
+308 RASVLYNKKRTF

-332 IVSVNLSRPNTWK
+332 IVSVNLSKPSTWK
-345 DVVSETENVMFASSG
+345 DVVSETENVMFASAG
-360 GGYLFVRYLVDAKS
+360 GGDLFVRYLVDAKS
-374 QIMQYDLNGEI
+374 QIMQYGLNGKLI
-385 VREIDLPGIG
+385 REISLPAIG

-400 SAKEDEKDLYYSF
+400 NAKEDDKNLYYSF
-413 SSYTYPSTIFNYDI
+413 SSYTYPSTIFNYNI
-427 NSGESN
+427 ATGESE
-433 LYRQPKIDFEPS
+433 LYRQPEIDFTPS
-445 DYVTEQV
+445 DYNTEQV
-452 FFKSKDQTTVPMF
+452 FYKSKDGTIVPMF
-465 ITYKKDVKRNGANPT
+465 ITFKKGVERNGANPT

-488 NISLTPGFNPTN
+488 NISQTPGFNPTN

-518 GEYGKKWHKSGT
+518 GEYGKKWHKAGT
-530 QMKKQNVFDDFIA
+530 QMNKQNVFDDFIA

-551 DYTSSEYLAIRG
+551 KYTSNDYLAIRG

-574 MIQRPELFKVAV
+574 MIQRPELFKVAI

-591 LDMLRYHQFTAGA
+591 LDMLRYHEFTAGA
-604 GWSDDYGTADDSPEM
+604 GWSDDYGTADDSPAM
-619 FKYLLKYS
+619 FEYLLKYS

-632 KPGTEYPAT
+632 KPDTEYPAT

-668 AGESPVLIR
+668 NGESPVLIR

-697 DVFSFIWYNMGTRPK
+697 DVFSFIWYNMGVKPR

>member
-1 MRQIKMTKRKQAKN
+1 MRQIKM
-15 IFAILFLGI
+15 ILKKLIRNTFIIHFGMFL
-24 FWSCETSIQYPETQK
+24 SCETSIQYPETK
-39 KLHSDFY
+39 KITHSDFY

-58 EDDMSDE
+58 EDDMSNE
-65 TREWVKSQ
+65 TGEWVKIQ
-73 NTVTSSFLRKIGF
+73 NKVTSKFLGKIGF

-128 RTRIG
+128 RKRIG
-133 SNDDPEVF
+133 SDENPEVF
-141 IDPNTFSGDGTV
+141 IDPNTFSKDGTV

-164 SLLAYMITEGG
+164 SLLAYMITDGG
-175 SDWRKIIVMDT
+175 SDWRKIIVMNT
-186 ETKEVIGDTLK
+186 KTKEIIGDTLK
-197 DVKFSGLSWKKN
+197 DVKFSGLSWKNN

-221 EKNKSELSAKTQYHK
+221 EENKSELSAKTQYHK
-236 LYYHK
+236 LYFHR
-241 LNSSQSEDRLVYGG
+241 LNTTQAQDKLVYGG
-255 KKEPNRYVSGSV
+255 NKQPNRYVSGSV
-267 TEDQRYLVIYAG
+267 TEDQRYLAIYAG
-279 QNTSGRQLYIKDLD
+279 QNTSGRQLYIQDLAVTG
-293 LPNSKLVKIQGDYFA
+293 SKPIKIQGDYFA
-308 TASVISNKKRTF
+308 RASVITNKNKTF

-332 IVSVNLSRPNTWK
+332 IVSVDLSSPNIWK
-345 DVVSETENVMFASSG
+345 DVVSETENVMYPSSG
-360 GGYLFVRYLVDAKS
+360 GGNLFIRYLVDAKS
-374 QIMQYDLNGEI
+374 QIMQFDLNGKI
-385 VREIDLPGIG
+385 IREIELPAIG

-400 SAKEDEKDLYYSF
+400 SAKEDEDDLYYSF
-413 SSYTYPSTIFNYDI
+413 SSYTYPSTIFNYNI
-427 NSGESN
+427 ESGESN
-433 LYRQPKIDFEPS
+433 LYRQPEIDFEPR
-445 DYVTEQV
+445 DYITEQV
-452 FFKSKDQTTVPMF
+452 FYKSKDQTTVPMF
-465 ITYKKDVKRNGANPT
+465 ITYKKGLNRNSANPT

-488 NISLTPGFNPTN
+488 NISQTPGFSATN

-508 IYAVANIRGG
+508 VYAVANIRGG
-518 GEYGKKWHKSGT
+518 GEYGKKWHKAGT
-530 QMKKQNVFDDFIA
+530 QMNKQNVFDDFIA

-551 DYTSSEYLAIRG
+551 NYTSSEYLAIRG
-563 GSNGGLLVGAV
+563 GSNGGLLVAAV
-574 MIQRPELFKVAV
+574 MIQRPELFKVAI

-604 GWSDDYGTADDSPEM
+604 GWSDDYGTADDSKEM

-632 KPGTEYPAT
+632 KPDTNYPAT

-660 AARLQEFH
+660 AARLQEYH

-697 DVFSFIWYNMGTRPK
+697 DVFSFIWYNMGSRPK

>member
-1 MRQIKMTKRKQAKN
+1 MTLIIKFKN
-15 IFAILFLGI
+15 IFAICIPALFL
-24 FWSCETSIQYPETQK
+24 SCDVAIKYPETK
-39 KLHSDFY
+39 KVSHSDFY
-46 HGIEVSDPYRWL
+46 HGIEISDPYRWL

-65 TREWVKSQ
+65 TGEWVKNQ
-73 NTVTSSFLRKIGF
+73 NKVTSRFLQKIGF

-133 SNDDPEVF
+133 SSQDPEVF
-141 IDPNTFSGDGTV
+141 IDPNTFSDDGTV

-175 SDWRKIIVMDT
+175 SDWRKIIVMNT
-186 ETKEVIGDTLK
+186 STKEVIGDTLK
-197 DVKFSGLSWKKN
+197 DVKFSGLSWKNN
-209 DGFFYSSYDNPS
+209 DGFYYSSYDNPS
-221 EKNKSELSAKTQYHK
+221 EENKSELSAKTQYHK
-236 LYYHK
+236 MYYHK
-241 LNSSQSEDRLVYGG
+241 LNSTQSEDKLVYGG
-255 KKEPNRYVSGSV
+255 EKEPNRYVSGGV
-267 TEDQRYLVIYAG
+267 TEDQNYLQIYAG
-279 QNTSGRQLYIKDLD
+279 QNTSGRQLYIKDLIT
-293 LPNSKLVKIQGDYFA
+293 PNSKPVKIQGDYFA
-308 TASVISNKKRTF
+308 RADVLYNKKRTF
-320 YLYTNIDAPNGR
+320 YLFTNIDAPNGR
-332 IVSVNLSRPNTWK
+332 IVSVNLSEPNIWK
-345 DVVSETENVMFASSG
+345 DVVPESENVMFASSG

-374 QIMQYDLNGEI
+374 QIIQYDLNGEI

-400 SAKEDEKDLYYSF
+400 NAKEDEKDLYYSF

-433 LYRQPKIDFEPS
+433 LYRQPEIDFEPS

-452 FFKSKDQTTVPMF
+452 FYKSKDQATIPMF
-465 ITYKKDVKRNGANPT
+465 ITYKKDVNRNGANPT

-518 GEYGKKWHKSGT
+518 GEYGKKWHKAGT

-551 DYTSSEYLAIRG
+551 NYTSSDYLAIRG

-574 MIQRPELFKVAV
+574 MIQRPDLFKVAI

-632 KPGTEYPAT
+632 KPNIKYPAT

-660 AARLQEFH
+660 AATLQEVH
-668 AGESPVLIR
+668 SGESPVLIR
-677 IQTRGGHG
+677 IQTKGGHG

-697 DVFSFIWYNMGTRPK
+697 DVFSFIWYNMETKPK
-712 I
+712 F

>member
-1 MRQIKMTKRKQAKN
+1 MILKKIIRNTFI
-15 IFAILFLGI
+15 ILFGML
-24 FWSCETSIQYPETQK
+24 WSCETSIQYPETK
-39 KLHSDFY
+39 KITHSDFY

-58 EDDMSDE
+58 EDDMSNE
-65 TREWVKSQ
+65 TGEWVKSQ
-73 NTVTSSFLRKIGF
+73 NKVTSKFLGKIGF

-133 SNDDPEVF
+133 ADENPEVF
-141 IDPNTFSGDGTV
+141 IDPNTFSKDGTV

-175 SDWRKIIVMDT
+175 SDWRKIIVMNT
-186 ETKEVIGDTLK
+186 KTKEIIGDTLK
-197 DVKFSGLSWKKN
+197 DVKFSGLSWKNN

-221 EKNKSELSAKTQYHK
+221 EENKSELSAKTQYHK
-236 LYYHK
+236 LYFHR
-241 LNSSQSEDRLVYGG
+241 LNTPQSQDKLVYGG
-255 KKEPNRYVSGSV
+255 NKQPNRYVSGSV
-267 TEDQRYLVIYAG
+267 TEDQRYLAIYAG
-279 QNTSGRQLYIKDLD
+279 QNTSGRQLYIQDLTVPD
-293 LPNSKLVKIQGDYFA
+293 SKPIKLQGDYFA
-308 TASVISNKKRTF
+308 RASVITNKNKIF
-320 YLYTNIDAPNGR
+320 YLYTNIKAPNGR
-332 IVSVNLSRPNTWK
+332 IVSVDLSRPNIWK
-345 DVVSETENVMFASSG
+345 DVVSESENVMYPSSG
-360 GGYLFVRYLVDAKS
+360 GGNLFVRYLVDAKS
-374 QIMQYDLNGEI
+374 QIMQYDLNGKI
-385 VREIDLPGIG
+385 IREIELPAIG

-400 SAKEDEKDLYYSF
+400 SAKEDEDDLYYSF
-413 SSYTYPSTIFNYDI
+413 SSYTYPSTIFNYNI
-427 NSGESN
+427 ESGKSN
-433 LYRQPKIDFEPS
+433 LYRQPEIDFEPS
-445 DYVTEQV
+445 DYITEQV
-452 FFKSKDQTTVPMF
+452 FYKSKDQTTVPMF
-465 ITYKKDVKRNGANPT
+465 ITYKKGVDRNSANPT

-488 NISLTPGFNPTN
+488 NISQTPGFSATN

-508 IYAVANIRGG
+508 VYAVANIRGG
-518 GEYGKKWHKSGT
+518 GEYGKKWHKAGT

-551 DYTSSEYLAIRG
+551 NYTSSEYLAIRG
-563 GSNGGLLVGAV
+563 GSNGGLLVAAV
-574 MIQRPELFKVAV
+574 MIQRPELFKVAI

-604 GWSDDYGTADDSPEM
+604 GWSDDYGTADDSKEM

-632 KPGTEYPAT
+632 KPGTNYPAT

-668 AGESPVLIR
+668 VGESPVLIR

-697 DVFSFIWYNMGTRPK
+697 DVFSFIWYNMGSRPK

>member
-1 MRQIKMTKRKQAKN
+1 MITQKYFKN
-15 IFAILFLGI
+15 IFTIYFVMISISCDSAI
-24 FWSCETSIQYPETQK
+24 EYPVTNK
-39 KLHSDFY
+39 ITHSDFY
-46 HGIEVSDPYRWL
+46 HGVEISDPYRWL

-65 TREWVKSQ
+65 TGEWVKAQ
-73 NTVTSSFLRKIGF
+73 NKVTSKFLAKIGF
-86 RKKLERRI
+86 RKKLEKRI

-100 EKIGAP
+100 EKVGAP
-106 FKEGDYEYFYKNSGL
+106 FKEGDYEYFYKNTGL

-133 SNDDPEVF
+133 SSQEPEVF
-141 IDPNTFSGDGTV
+141 IDPNTFSKDGTV

-175 SDWRKIIVMDT
+175 SDWRKIIIMNTD
-186 ETKEVIGDTLK
+186 TKEIIGDTLK
-197 DVKFSGLSWKKN
+197 NVKFSGLSWKNN

-221 EKNKSELSAKTQYHK
+221 EENKSELSAKTQYHK

-241 LNSSQSEDRLVYGG
+241 LNTSQSKDRLVYGG
-255 KKEPNRYVSGSV
+255 DREPNRYVSGGV
-267 TEDQRYLVIYAG
+267 TQDQRYLIIYAG
-279 QNTSGRQLYIKDLD
+279 QNTSGSQLYIKDLEVA
-293 LPNSKLVKIQGDYFA
+293 NSKPVKIQGDYFA
-308 TASVISNKKRTF
+308 RASVLYNKKRTF

-332 IVSVNLSRPNTWK
+332 IVSVNLSKPSAWK
-345 DVVSETENVMFASSG
+345 DVVSETENVMFASAG
-360 GGYLFVRYLVDAKS
+360 GGDLFVRYLVDAKS
-374 QIMQYDLNGEI
+374 QIMQYGLNGKLI
-385 VREIDLPGIG
+385 REISLPAIG

-400 SAKEDEKDLYYSF
+400 NAKEDDKNLYYSF
-413 SSYTYPSTIFNYDI
+413 SSYTYPSTIFNYNI
-427 NSGESN
+427 KTGESE
-433 LYRQPKIDFEPS
+433 LYRQPEIDFTPS
-445 DYVTEQV
+445 DYNTEQV
-452 FFKSKDQTTVPMF
+452 FYKSKDGTIVPMF
-465 ITYKKDVKRNGANPT
+465 ITFKKGVERNGANPT

-488 NISLTPGFNPTN
+488 NISQTPGFNPTN

-518 GEYGKKWHKSGT
+518 GEYGKKWHKAGT
-530 QMKKQNVFDDFIA
+530 QMNKQNVFDDFIA

-551 DYTSSEYLAIRG
+551 KYTSNDYLAIRG

-574 MIQRPELFKVAV
+574 MIQRPELFKVAI

-591 LDMLRYHQFTAGA
+591 LDMLRYHEFTAGA
-604 GWSDDYGTADDSPEM
+604 GWSDDYGTADDSPAM
-619 FKYLLKYS
+619 FEYLLKYS

-632 KPGTEYPAT
+632 KPDTEYPAT

-668 AGESPVLIR
+668 NGESPVLIR

-697 DVFSFIWYNMGTRPK
+697 DVFSFIWYNMGVKPR